1 MGTGKYRITK
11 IARDWDENKKRII
24 LKRIVSDG
32 EVKYVNENDN
42 VDIDIT
48 ETYYRIL
55 SNNKAKFL
63 GSMEQFIFKVNKMKR
78 NIKNNCVIIKDY
90 TEEEYEKFEEKCY
103 KIFKKSI
110 IVKEQGK
117 DVEKEKICRNFYK
130 DEREIMKKRLKE
142 AKNFNNIIFK
152 ICSEIFKLEYI
163 NYTDEKL
170 YKIFQNEIKVKDVK
184 NLKEAFKQQE
194 KGLETDKLLAIS
206 FNKKRN
212 NILLEFIQQIT
223 KQEFKNQKELENW
236 FSHSGEKYCK
246 EIFKIYSNISQ
257 KEKYSKL
264 LGHRN
269 KSIASISE
277 KKETLQRR
285 LKLGNYSNY
294 NLRKYYQKD
303 YKEEAIKELKDKN
316 KEELEREIEELIK
329 KNYKIDK
336 LCDEISNLEF
346 SFVESKKEN
355 KDKMSE
361 IIVKIKEHYKK
372 NVNVEEELKNKEKY
386 ILSLIHNYVKGR
398 YRKCLELQQKEN
410 VDFENLEKRIK
421 EIFDSNEVTKKLKKS
436 IINKVNSYKIFEMKF
451 QNPNIESSDDLEI
464 LKAEETFLNKLST
477 AVSKVGYT
485 LNILLDTRTTSKKMN
500 KKKIKNPDILAGY
513 NVTIELLPYCS
524 FEILYS
530 VYPEIKKDIEL
541 LKGMVLFIQE
551 FRQKILH
558 PSQLLGSNVKKSIS
572 IKEKDTIVKIHED
585 NKDNEKWEMYNKEK
599 IRSYFEDILEK
610 IPDYFIEKYESNNV
624 FNIYRDFGVKIMEVV
639 KNFNFKENNT
649 IDYLFPKFHKIY
661 KRMCKSEN
669 IDDRQNG
676 ARKYL
681 LQTIYYYY
689 FQYKIENDKND
700 MFKYLN
706 LYRNKIKAKKISYSY
721 IIDNKDVNNKNIEIL
736 YRNIQ
741 REGMLNNRL
750 SQMNKEWIEFIVVQ
764 FSEFLTNKKLN
775 WILDNL
781 SEYKKKEK
789 LDANDKNRLLKIL
802 KQKMNK
808 KITYSNDSYAFIS
821 LAQFLDLKEI
831 SNLIHDIKKFVQFRE
846 KNISKYKTEK
856 NKLYIEELRKISYIL
871 KVMLEHKER
880 VIQKHYLESY
890 NEDISIMYG
899 KDIEK
904 KDIKDIEIKIKN
916 KNKEV
921 INQPLYKSGN
931 DENSSWIVLYGIE
944 QAKRNGTFKFFEGF
958 FNSNEDIKLCKEN
971 IKKYEELYNE
981 KEENQKKV
989 DEYISSERNSYIE
1002 KVNNNINIEKTNN
1015 NKQLFY
1021 YYKNMI
1027 YGDGLKKGYDFI
1039 NDIYSH
1045 YLSWAYRIERDCK
1058 IYKIKEYENKKNFN
1072 EYKFKEYK
1080 SIKNFRNEIAH
1091 FNYFQKTNKSLL
1103 ELLNNFYDIF
1113 DYNLKYQRDV
1123 QKVINNIFEKYQVI
1137 REDGGPVI
1145 FYCKIEKKLKLSE
1158 NIIPKKHS
1166 KYPEIKLIHE
1176 KYVEFFKKLFEY
1188 KK

>member
-1 MGTGKYRITK
+1 M
-11 IARDWDENKKRII
+11 D
-24 LKRIVSDG
+24 
-32 EVKYVNENDN
+32 
-42 VDIDIT
+42 
-48 ETYYRIL
+48 
-55 SNNKAKFL
+55 
-63 GSMEQFIFKVNKMKR
+63 R
-78 NIKNNCVIIKDY
+78 NIKNDYVIIKDY
-90 TEEEYEKFEEKCY
+90 NDEEFEKFDK
-103 KIFKKSI
+103 KIFFSRKIK
-110 IVKEQGK
+110 VNNE
-117 DVEKEKICRNFYK
+117 DREKICRNFYE
-130 DEREIMKKRLKE
+130 DEREIMKKRLEE
-142 AKNFNNIIFK
+142 AKNFNNIIFN
-152 ICSEIFKLEYI
+152 ICNKIFKLEYLDC
-163 NYTDEKL
+163 TDEKV

-212 NILLEFIQQIT
+212 NILLEFIQQIV
-223 KQEFKNQKELENW
+223 KQKFEKEKELENW
-236 FSHSGEKYCK
+236 FSHEGEKYCK
-246 EIFKIYSNISQ
+246 EIFKIYSNMSQ

-264 LGHRN
+264 LGHN
-269 KSIASISE
+269 DKSTASYSE
-277 KKETLQRR
+277 KRETLQRR
-285 LKLGNYSNY
+285 LKLGDYSKY
-294 NLRKYYQKD
+294 DLKKYYQKD
-303 YKEEAIKELKDKN
+303 YKEEAIIELKDKN

-346 SFVESKKEN
+346 SFVESRKEN
-355 KDKMSE
+355 KYKMSE

-386 ILSLIHNYVKGR
+386 ILSIIHNYVKGR

-410 VDFENLEKRIK
+410 VDFENLGKRIK
-421 EIFDSNEVTKKLKKS
+421 EIFDSNQVTKKLKKS
-436 IINKVNSYKIFEMKF
+436 ILNKVNNYKIFETKF
-451 QNPNIESSDDLEI
+451 QNPNIESSNDLEI

-485 LNILLDTRTTSKKMN
+485 LNTLLEVSPEK
-500 KKKIKNPDILAGY
+500 DILENY
-513 NVTIELLPYCS
+513 NMVVELCNNNS
-524 FEILYS
+524 TTEIYK
-530 VYPEIKKDIEL
+530 VYPELEKNEKL
-541 LKGMVLFIQE
+541 LQGMIHFIQGL
-551 FRQKILH
+551 RQQSLH
-558 PSQLLGSNVKKSIS
+558 PKIS
-572 IKEKDTIVKIHED
+572 WNFETKNLKPEKLERLKEKKNIKMRDCVVHED
-585 NKDNEKWEMYNKEK
+585 NLDKKEK
-599 IRSYFEDILEK
+599 SEVEIKRYFEKIEEK
-610 IPDYFIEKYESNNV
+610 LPDYFIEKYESNNV
-624 FNIYRDFGVKIMEVV
+624 FNIYRNFVDKIMEAI

-661 KRMCKSEN
+661 KRMYKSEN

-700 MFKYLN
+700 IFKYLN
-706 LYRNKIKAKKISYSY
+706 LYKNKIKAKKISYSY
-721 IIDNKDVNNKNIEIL
+721 IIDNKNVNNKNIEIL
-736 YRNIQ
+736 YKNIQ
-741 REGMLNNRL
+741 REGILNNRL
-750 SQMNKEWIEFIVVQ
+750 SQMNNEWIEFIVVQ

-775 WILDNL
+775 WILDDL

-789 LDANDKNRLLKIL
+789 LDNSDKDKLREMLKL
-802 KQKMNK
+802 KMNK
-808 KITYSNDSYAFIS
+808 KLIYSNDSYVFIS

-831 SNLIHDIKKFVQFRE
+831 SNLIHDIKKFIQFRE
-846 KNISKYKTEK
+846 KNVSKYKPEK
-856 NKLYIEELRKISYIL
+856 NKLYIEELKKILYIL

-890 NEDISIMYG
+890 DENISIMYG

-916 KNKEV
+916 KNQEV

-931 DENSSWIVLYGIE
+931 DEKSSWIVLYGIE

-958 FNSNEDIKLCKEN
+958 FNLNDDIKLCKKD
-971 IKKYEELYNE
+971 IKRYEKLYNE
-981 KEENQKKV
+981 KEDSQKVV
-989 DEYISSERNSYIE
+989 DDYISLNEHSSIPTKELIKKNC
-1002 KVNNNINIEKTNN
+1002 K
-1015 NKQLFY
+1015 KQLFY

-1058 IYKIKEYENKKNFN
+1058 IYKIKKYENKKNSN

-1080 SIKNFRNEIAH
+1080 SIQNFRNKIAH
-1091 FNYFQKTNKSLL
+1091 FNYFQKTDKSLL
-1103 ELLNNFYDIF
+1103 DLLNDFYSIF

-1123 QKVINNIFEKYQVI
+1123 QKVINNIFEKYQVV
-1137 REDGGPVI
+1137 REDEGPVI
-1145 FYCKIEKKLKLSE
+1145 FYCKVDKKLKLSE
-1158 NIIPKKHS
+1158 NLVPKKHS
-1166 KYPEIKLIHE
+1166 KYQEIKLIHE
-1176 KYVEFFKKLFEY
+1176 KYVVFFKKLFEY

>member
-1 MGTGKYRITK
+1 MGAGKYRITK
-11 IARDWDENKKRII
+11 IPRNWKENEKKVI
-24 LKRIVSDG
+24 LKRVVNNG
-32 EVKYVNENDN
+32 EVKYINENDN
-42 VDIDIT
+42 VDVDIT
-48 ETYYRIL
+48 ETYYGIL

-63 GSMEQFIFKVNKMKR
+63 GSNEQFIFKVNKMKR
-78 NIKNNCVIIKDY
+78 NIENGCVIIKNY
-90 TEEEYEKFEEKCY
+90 TEEEYEKFDK
-103 KIFKKSI
+103 KIFSKRRIKVTNKNI
-110 IVKEQGK
+110 
-117 DVEKEKICRNFYK
+117 EKICRNFYE
-130 DEREIMKKRLKE
+130 DEEEIMKKRFEE

-152 ICSEIFKLEYI
+152 ICSEIFELEYI

-170 YKIFQNEIKVKDVK
+170 YKIFQNKIKVKDVK

-212 NILLEFIQQIT
+212 NALLEFIQQIV
-223 KQEFKNQKELENW
+223 KQKFENEKELENW

-246 EIFKIYSNISQ
+246 EIFKIYSNMSQ

-269 KSIASISE
+269 KSFASISE

-303 YKEEAIKELKDKN
+303 YKEEAIKELKDKS
-316 KEELEREIEELIK
+316 KEKLEKEIEEIIK
-329 KNYKIDK
+329 ENYKIDK
-336 LCDEISNLEF
+336 LCEEISNLEF
-346 SFVESKKEN
+346 SFAESKKEN

-361 IIVKIKEHYKK
+361 IIVKIKEHYKN
-372 NVNVEEELKNKEKY
+372 NVNVEEELENKEKY
-386 ILSLIHNYVKGR
+386 ILSMIHNYIKGR

-421 EIFDSNEVTKKLKKS
+421 EIFDSNEVTKKLKKL
-436 IINKVNSYKIFEMKF
+436 ILNKVNNYKIFETKF

-485 LNILLDTRTTSKKMN
+485 LNTLLEVSPEKDILEKYEEVEKLCTSN
-500 KKKIKNPDILAGY
+500 SIKNLCTVY
-513 NVTIELLPYCS
+513 S
-524 FEILYS
+524 EINNN
-530 VYPEIKKDIEL
+530 EKL
-541 LKGMVLFIQE
+541 LKGMIYFIQGL
-551 FRQKILH
+551 RQQVLQPKILWEK
-558 PSQLLGSNVKKSIS
+558 NVHKAEKV
-572 IKEKDTIVKIHED
+572 KE
-585 NKDNEKWEMYNKEK
+585 KEK
-599 IRSYFEDILEK
+599 IVIRFQNEGKAYNKKRIEEYFENILEK

-624 FNIYRDFGVKIMEVV
+624 FNIYR
-639 KNFNFKENNT
+639 NFIDEIFEIIDKFDFKESNS
-649 IDYLFPKFHKIY
+649 ISYLFPKFHKIY
-661 KRMCKSEN
+661 KRICKSEN
-669 IDDRQNG
+669 INDRQNG

-689 FQYKIENDKND
+689 FQYEIENNKND
-700 MFKYLN
+700 IFKYLN
-706 LYRNKIKAKKISYSY
+706 LYKSKIKAKKISYSH

-750 SQMNKEWIEFIVVQ
+750 LQMNNEWIEFIMIQ
-764 FSEFLTNKKLN
+764 FIEFISTKKLN
-775 WILDNL
+775 WILDDL
-781 SEYKKKEK
+781 SEYRKKEK
-789 LDANDKNRLLKIL
+789 LDEKNKNKLLENL

-808 KITYSNDSYAFIS
+808 NITYSNDSYVFIS

-846 KNISKYKTEK
+846 KNISKYKPEK
-856 NKLYIEELRKISYIL
+856 NKVYIEELRKISYIL

-890 NEDISIMYG
+890 DEGISIMYG

-904 KDIKDIEIKIKN
+904 KGIKDIKIKIKN
-916 KNKEV
+916 ENQEV

-944 QAKRNGTFKFFEGF
+944 QAKRNGTFKFFKEF
-958 FNSNEDIKLCKEN
+958 FNTNEDIKLCKED
-971 IKKYEELYNE
+971 IQKYEHLYNE
-981 KEENQKKV
+981 KEENQRKV
-989 DEYISSERNSYIE
+989 DEYISSEE
-1002 KVNNNINIEKTNN
+1002 NNNIEEIKEINN
-1015 NKQLFY
+1015 NKKQLFY

-1027 YGDGLKKGYDFI
+1027 NGDGLKKGYDFI

-1045 YLSWAYRIERDCK
+1045 CLSWAYRIERDCS
-1058 IYKIKEYENKKNFN
+1058 IYKVEAYNGK
-1072 EYKFKEYK
+1072 
-1080 SIKNFRNEIAH
+1080 IKNFRNEIAH
-1091 FNYFQKTNKSLL
+1091 FNYFQKTDKSLL
-1103 ELLNNFYDIF
+1103 DLLNDFYNIF

-1123 QKVINNIFEKYQVI
+1123 QKVINNIFEKYQVV

-1145 FYCKIEKKLKLSE
+1145 FYCKVDKKLKLSE
-1158 NIIPKKHS
+1158 NLVPKKHS
-1166 KYPEIKLIHE
+1166 KYPEIELVHK
-1176 KYVEFFKKLFEY
+1176 KYVIFFKKLFEH

>member
-1 MGTGKYRITK
+1 MGSGKYRITK
-11 IARDWDENKKRII
+11 IPRNWGKNENREKII
-24 LKRIVSDG
+24 LKRIVG
-32 EVKYVNENDN
+32 NEKIKYVNENNNKD
-42 VDIDIT
+42 VDITD
-48 ETYYRIL
+48 TYYSIL
-55 SNNKAKFL
+55 LKNNSKFL
-63 GSMEQFIFKVNKMKR
+63 GSEEQFLFKVNKMDR
-78 NIKNNCVIIKDY
+78 NIKNDYVIIKDY
-90 TEEEYEKFEEKCY
+90 TEEEFEKFDK
-103 KIFKKSI
+103 KIFFSRKIK
-110 IVKEQGK
+110 VNNK
-117 DVEKEKICRNFYK
+117 DREKICRNFYEN
-130 DEREIMKKRLKE
+130 EREIMKKRLEE
-142 AKNFNNIIFK
+142 AKNFNNIIFN
-152 ICSEIFKLEYI
+152 ICNKIFKLEYLD
-163 NYTDEKL
+163 YTDEKV

-212 NILLEFIQQIT
+212 NILLEFIQQIA
-223 KQEFKNQKELENW
+223 KQEFENQKELENW
-236 FSHSGEKYCK
+236 FFYGGEKYCK
-246 EIFKIYSNISQ
+246 EIFKIYSNMSQ
-257 KEKYSKL
+257 KEKYFKL

-269 KSIASISE
+269 QGIASIYNE

-285 LKLGNYSNY
+285 LKLGDYSKY
-294 NLRKYYQKD
+294 DLKRYYQKD

-372 NVNVEEELKNKEKY
+372 NVNVEEEIKNKEKY

-410 VDFENLEKRIK
+410 VDFENLGKRIK

-436 IINKVNSYKIFEMKF
+436 IINKINSYKIFEMKF

-477 AVSKVGYT
+477 AVSKVGYI
-485 LNILLDTRTTSKKMN
+485 LNILLEIHFRN
-500 KKKIKNPDILAGY
+500 DILQDY
-513 NVTIELLPYCS
+513 NQVEKLWKSDS
-524 FEILYS
+524 FQKICAI
-530 VYPEIKKDIEL
+530 YPEINNDEKL
-541 LKGMVLFIQE
+541 LKGMIYFIQGL
-551 FRQKILH
+551 RQQVLHPKILWEK
-558 PSQLLGSNVKKSIS
+558 QNIYNAEN
-572 IKEKDTIVKIHED
+572 IKEKEKIVSVKLQ
-585 NKDNEKWEMYNKEK
+585 NEGEAYNKK
-599 IRSYFEDILEK
+599 GIQNYFENVLKK

-624 FNIYRDFGVKIMEVV
+624 FNIYRNSVDKIMEVV

-689 FQYKIENDKND
+689 FQYEIENDKNN
-700 MFKYLN
+700 MSKYLN
-706 LYRNKIKAKKISYSY
+706 LYRNKIKVKKISYSY
-721 IIDNKDVNNKNIEIL
+721 ITDNKAVNNKNIEIL

-750 SQMNKEWIEFIVVQ
+750 LQMNNEWIEFIVVQ

-775 WILDNL
+775 WILDDL

-789 LDANDKNRLLKIL
+789 LDENDKNELLKIF

-808 KITYSNDSYAFIS
+808 NITYSNDSYVFIS

-846 KNISKYKTEK
+846 KNILKYNPEK
-856 NKLYIEELRKISYIL
+856 NKIYIEELRKILYIL

-890 NEDISIMYG
+890 DEDISIMYG

-916 KNKEV
+916 KNQEV

-931 DENSSWIVLYGIE
+931 DENSSWIILYGIE

-958 FNSNEDIKLCKEN
+958 FNLNEDIKLCKEN
-971 IKKYEELYNE
+971 IEKYEKLYNE

-989 DEYISSERNSYIE
+989 DEYISKLNNDIE
-1002 KVNNNINIEKTNN
+1002 KINNDINIEKTND

-1080 SIKNFRNEIAH
+1080 SIKYFRNEIAH

-1145 FYCKIEKKLKLSE
+1145 FYCKIDKKLKLSE
-1158 NIIPKKHS
+1158 NIIPKKHLKCS
-1166 KYPEIKLIHE
+1166 KIKLIHE
-1176 KYVEFFKKLFEY
+1176 KYVEFFRKLFEY

>member
-1 MGTGKYRITK
+1 MGSGKYRITK
-11 IARDWDENKKRII
+11 IARNWDKNKERIT

-32 EVKYVNENDN
+32 QVKYVNENDN
-42 VDIDIT
+42 VDMDIT
-48 ETYYRIL
+48 ETYYKIL
-55 SNNKAKFL
+55 SNNEAKFL

-90 TEEEYEKFEEKCY
+90 TEEEYDKFEEKNY
-103 KIFKKSI
+103 KIFKKLI
-110 IVKEQGK
+110 IAEEQGK
-117 DVEKEKICRNFYK
+117 NVKKKKICRNFYE
-130 DEREIMKKRLKE
+130 DEREIMEKRLEE
-142 AKNFNNIIFK
+142 AKNFNNIIFN
-152 ICSEIFKLEYI
+152 ICNKIFKLEYLD
-163 NYTDEKL
+163 YTDEKV
-170 YKIFQNEIKVKDVK
+170 YKIFHEEIKFEDIK

-212 NILLEFIQQIT
+212 NILLEFIQQIV
-223 KQEFKNQKELENW
+223 KQKFKNEKELENW
-236 FSHSGEKYCK
+236 FSHEGEKYCK
-246 EIFKIYSNISQ
+246 EIFKIYSNMSQ

-269 KSIASISE
+269 QGIASIYDE

-285 LKLGNYSNY
+285 LKLGNYSDY
-294 NLRKYYQKD
+294 DLRKYYQKD

-410 VDFENLEKRIK
+410 VDFENLGKRIK
-421 EIFDSNEVTKKLKKS
+421 DIFDSNEVTKKLKKS

-485 LNILLDTRTTSKKMN
+485 LNILLGVSLEK
-500 KKKIKNPDILAGY
+500 DILENY
-513 NVTIELLPYCS
+513 NMVGELCNNNS
-524 FEILYS
+524 TTEIYK
-530 VYPEIKKDIEL
+530 VYPELEKNEKL
-541 LKGMVLFIQE
+541 LQGMIHFIQGL
-551 FRQKILH
+551 RQQSLHPKILWNFETKN
-558 PSQLLGSNVKKSIS
+558 LKSEKLERL
-572 IKEKDTIVKIHED
+572 KEKKNIKMRDCVVHED
-585 NKDNEKWEMYNKEK
+585 NLDKKEK
-599 IRSYFEDILEK
+599 NEVEIKKYFEKIEEK
-610 IPDYFIEKYESNNV
+610 LPDYFIEKYESNNV
-624 FNIYRDFGVKIMEVV
+624 FNIYRNFVDKIMEVV

-661 KRMCKSEN
+661 KKMSKLENIMCKSEN

-689 FQYKIENDKND
+689 FQYEIE
-700 MFKYLN
+700 
-706 LYRNKIKAKKISYSY
+706 
-721 IIDNKDVNNKNIEIL
+721 NNKNNIFKY

-750 SQMNKEWIEFIVVQ
+750 SQMNNEWIEFIVVQ

-775 WILDNL
+775 WILDDL

-789 LDANDKNRLLKIL
+789 LDNSDKDKLREMLKL
-802 KQKMNK
+802 KMNK
-808 KITYSNDSYAFIS
+808 KLIYSNDSYVFIS

-831 SNLIHDIKKFVQFRE
+831 SNLIHDIKKFIQFRE
-846 KNISKYKTEK
+846 KNVSKYKPEK
-856 NKLYIEELRKISYIL
+856 NKLYIEELKKILYIL

-890 NEDISIMYG
+890 DENISIMYG

-916 KNKEV
+916 KNWEV

-931 DENSSWIVLYGIE
+931 DEKSSWIVLYGIE

-958 FNSNEDIKLCKEN
+958 FNLNDDIKLCKEN
-971 IKKYEELYNE
+971 IEKYEKLYNE
-981 KEENQKKV
+981 REENQRKV
-989 DEYISSERNSYIE
+989 DEYISSEE
-1002 KVNNNINIEKTNN
+1002 NNNIDEIKEINN

-1058 IYKIKEYENKKNFN
+1058 IYKIKKYENKKNSN

-1080 SIKNFRNEIAH
+1080 SIQNFRNKIAH
-1091 FNYFQKTNKSLL
+1091 FNYFQKTDKSLL
-1103 ELLNNFYDIF
+1103 DLLNDFYSIF

-1123 QKVINNIFEKYQVI
+1123 QKVINNIFEKYQVV

-1145 FYCKIEKKLKLSE
+1145 FYCKVDKKLKLSE
-1158 NIIPKKHS
+1158 NLVPKKHS
-1166 KYPEIKLIHE
+1166 KYQEIKLIHE
-1176 KYVEFFKKLFEY
+1176 RYVVFFKKLFEY

>member
-1 MGTGKYRITK
+1 MGSGKYRITK
-11 IARDWDENKKRII
+11 IARKWDKNENWEKII
-24 LKRIVSDG
+24 LKRIVDSKKI
-32 EVKYVNENDN
+32 KYVNENNNKD
-42 VDIDIT
+42 VDITD
-48 ETYYRIL
+48 TYYSIL
-55 SNNKAKFL
+55 SKNNSKFL
-63 GSMEQFIFKVNKMKR
+63 GSEEQFIFKVNKMKR
-78 NIKNNCVIIKDY
+78 NIKNDCVIIKDY
-90 TEEEYEKFEEKCY
+90 TEEEFEKFDK
-103 KIFKKSI
+103 KIFFSRKIK
-110 IVKEQGK
+110 VNNE
-117 DVEKEKICRNFYK
+117 DREKICRNFYK
-130 DEREIMKKRLKE
+130 DEREIMKKRLEE
-142 AKNFNNIIFK
+142 AKNFNNIIFN
-152 ICSEIFKLEYI
+152 ICNKIFKLEYLD
-163 NYTDEKL
+163 YTDEKV

-212 NILLEFIQQIT
+212 NILLEFIQQIA
-223 KQEFKNQKELENW
+223 KQEFENQKELENW
-236 FSHSGEKYCK
+236 FFYGGEKYCK
-246 EIFKIYSNISQ
+246 EIFKIYSNMSQ

-264 LGHRN
+264 LGHN
-269 KSIASISE
+269 DESIASDSE
-277 KKETLQRR
+277 KIETLQRR
-285 LKLGNYSNY
+285 LKLGDYSKY
-294 NLRKYYQKD
+294 DLKKYYQKD
-303 YKEEAIKELKDKN
+303 YKEEAIKELEDKS
-316 KEELEREIEELIK
+316 KEELEKEVEEIIK

-346 SFVESKKEN
+346 SFVDSKKEN

-361 IIVKIKEHYKK
+361 IIVKIKEHYKN
-372 NVNVEEELKNKEKY
+372 NVNVEEELENKEKY
-386 ILSLIHNYVKGR
+386 ILSMIHNYIKGR

-410 VDFENLEKRIK
+410 VDFENLGKRIK
-421 EIFDSNEVTKKLKKS
+421 EIFDSNKVTEKLKKS
-436 IINKVNSYKIFEMKF
+436 ILNKVNNYKIFETKF

-477 AVSKVGYT
+477 AVSKVGYI
-485 LNILLDTRTTSKKMN
+485 LNILLEIHFRN
-500 KKKIKNPDILAGY
+500 DILQDY
-513 NVTIELLPYCS
+513 NQVEKLWKSDS
-524 FEILYS
+524 FQKICAI
-530 VYPEIKKDIEL
+530 YPEINNDEKL
-541 LKGMVLFIQE
+541 LKGMIYFIQGL
-551 FRQKILH
+551 RQQVLHPKILWEK
-558 PSQLLGSNVKKSIS
+558 QNIYNAEN
-572 IKEKDTIVKIHED
+572 IKEKEKIVSVRLQ
-585 NKDNEKWEMYNKEK
+585 NEGEAYNKK
-599 IRSYFEDILEK
+599 GIQNYFENVLKK

-624 FNIYRDFGVKIMEVV
+624 FNIYRNFVDKIMEVV

-661 KRMCKSEN
+661 KRMCKLEN

-681 LQTIYYYY
+681 LQIIYYYY
-689 FQYKIENDKND
+689 FQYEIENDKNNIS
-700 MFKYLN
+700 KYLN
-706 LYRNKIKAKKISYSY
+706 LYRNKIKVKKISYSY
-721 IIDNKDVNNKNIEIL
+721 ITDNKAVNNKNIEIL

-741 REGMLNNRL
+741 REGMLNNKL

-781 SEYKKKEK
+781 SGYKKKEK
-789 LDANDKNRLLKIL
+789 LDENDKNRLLKIL

-808 KITYSNDSYAFIS
+808 KIIYSNDSYAFIS

-831 SNLIHDIKKFVQFRE
+831 SNLIHDIKKFIQFRE
-846 KNISKYKTEK
+846 KNVSKYKPEK
-856 NKLYIEELRKISYIL
+856 NKLYIKELRKVLYIL
-871 KVMLEHKER
+871 KVMLKHKER

-890 NEDISIMYG
+890 DENISIIYG
-899 KDIEK
+899 KDIER
-904 KDIKDIEIKIKN
+904 KDIKDIKIKIKN
-916 KNKEV
+916 ENQEV

-958 FNSNEDIKLCKEN
+958 FNLNDDIKLCKEN
-971 IKKYEELYNE
+971 IEKYEELYNE
-981 KEENQKKV
+981 KEENQRKV
-989 DEYISSERNSYIE
+989 DEYISSEE
-1002 KVNNNINIEKTNN
+1002 NNNIDEIKEINN

-1045 YLSWAYRIERDCK
+1045 YLSWAYRVERDCK

-1103 ELLNNFYDIF
+1103 ELLNDFYDIF

-1123 QKVINNIFEKYQVI
+1123 QNVINNIFEKYQIV
-1137 REDGGPVI
+1137 RKDGGPVV
-1145 FYCKIEKKLKLSE
+1145 FYCKTDKKLKLSE
-1158 NIIPKKHS
+1158 NLVPKKHS

-1176 KYVEFFKKLFEY
+1176 KYVMFFRKLFEY

>member
-1 MGTGKYRITK
+1 MGSGKYRITK
-11 IARDWDENKKRII
+11 IARKWDKNENWEKII
-24 LKRIVSDG
+24 LKRIVDNKKI
-32 EVKYVNENDN
+32 KYVNENNNKD
-42 VDIDIT
+42 VDITD
-48 ETYYRIL
+48 TYYSIL
-55 SNNKAKFL
+55 SKNNSKFL
-63 GSMEQFIFKVNKMKR
+63 GSEEQFIFKVNKMKR
-78 NIKNNCVIIKDY
+78 NIKNDCVIIKDY
-90 TEEEYEKFEEKCY
+90 TEEEFEKFDK
-103 KIFKKSI
+103 KIFFSRKIK
-110 IVKEQGK
+110 VNNE
-117 DVEKEKICRNFYK
+117 DREKICRNFYE
-130 DEREIMKKRLKE
+130 DEREIMKKRLEE

-152 ICSEIFKLEYI
+152 ICNEIFNLEYI
-163 NYTDEKL
+163 NYTDEKI
-170 YKIFQNEIKVKDVK
+170 YKIFQEKIGFEDIK
-184 NLKEAFKQQE
+184 NLKEVFKQQK

-206 FNKKRN
+206 FNKNRN
-212 NILLEFIQQIT
+212 NVLLEFIQQIV
-223 KQEFKNQKELENW
+223 KQEFENKEELKNW
-236 FSHSGEKYCK
+236 FSHEGEKYCK
-246 EIFKIYSNISQ
+246 EIFKIYSNMSQ

-264 LGHRN
+264 LGHN
-269 KSIASISE
+269 DKSTASYSE
-277 KKETLQRR
+277 KRETLQRR
-285 LKLGNYSNY
+285 LKLGDYSKY
-294 NLRKYYQKD
+294 DLKKYYQKD
-303 YKEEAIKELKDKN
+303 YKEKAIKELKDKN
-316 KEELEREIEELIK
+316 KEEFEREIEEIIK

-355 KDKMSE
+355 KDRMSE

-398 YRKCLELQQKEN
+398 YGKCLELQQKEN
-410 VDFENLEKRIK
+410 VDFENLGKRIK
-421 EIFDSNEVTKKLKKS
+421 EIFDSNEVTEKLKKS
-436 IINKVNSYKIFEMKF
+436 IINKVNNYKIFETKF

-524 FEILYS
+524 FEILYN

-585 NKDNEKWEMYNKEK
+585 NKDNEKREMYNKEK

-610 IPDYFIEKYESNNV
+610 IPDYFIEKYESDNV

-661 KRMCKSEN
+661 KRMCKLEN

-689 FQYKIENDKND
+689 FQYEIENDKNNIS
-700 MFKYLN
+700 KYLN
-706 LYRNKIKAKKISYSY
+706 LYRNKIKVKKISYSY
-721 IIDNKDVNNKNIEIL
+721 ITDNKAVNNKNIEIL

-741 REGMLNNRL
+741 REGMLNNKL

-789 LDANDKNRLLKIL
+789 LDENDKNRLLKIL

-808 KITYSNDSYAFIS
+808 KIIYSNDSYAFIS

-831 SNLIHDIKKFVQFRE
+831 SNLIHDIKKFIQFRE
-846 KNISKYKTEK
+846 KNVSKYKPEK
-856 NKLYIEELRKISYIL
+856 NKLYIKELRKVLYIL

-890 NEDISIMYG
+890 DENISIIYG
-899 KDIEK
+899 KDIER
-904 KDIKDIEIKIKN
+904 KDIKDIKIKIKN
-916 KNKEV
+916 ENQEV

-958 FNSNEDIKLCKEN
+958 FNLNDDIKLCKEN
-971 IKKYEELYNE
+971 IEKYEELYNE
-981 KEENQKKV
+981 KEENQRKV
-989 DEYISSERNSYIE
+989 DEYISSEE
-1002 KVNNNINIEKTNN
+1002 NNNIDEIKEINN

-1045 YLSWAYRIERDCK
+1045 YLSWAYRVERDCK

-1103 ELLNNFYDIF
+1103 ELLNDFYDIF

-1123 QKVINNIFEKYQVI
+1123 QNVINNIFEKYQIV
-1137 REDGGPVI
+1137 RKDGGPVV
-1145 FYCKIEKKLKLSE
+1145 FYCKTDKKLKLSE
-1158 NIIPKKHS
+1158 NIIPKKHL

>member
-11 IARDWDENKKRII
+11 IGRNWRENEKTVI
-24 LKRIVSDG
+24 LKRVVSNG
-32 EVKYVNENDN
+32 KVKYINENDN
-42 VDIDIT
+42 VDVNIT

-55 SNNKAKFL
+55 SNNKARFL
-63 GSMEQFIFKVNKMKR
+63 GSKEQFIFKVNKMER
-78 NIKNNCVIIKDY
+78 NIENDCVIIKNY
-90 TEEEYEKFEEKCY
+90 TEEEYEKFDK
-103 KIFKKSI
+103 KIFLKKTI
-110 IVKEQGK
+110 KVNNKNI
-117 DVEKEKICRNFYK
+117 EKIYRDFYE
-130 DEREIMKKRLKE
+130 DEKQIMKKRLEE
-142 AKNFNNIIFK
+142 AKNFNNIIFN
-152 ICSEIFKLEYI
+152 ICNKIFKLEYLD
-163 NYTDEKL
+163 YTDEKV
-170 YKIFQNEIKVKDVK
+170 YKIFRKEIKFEDIK

-194 KGLETDKLLAIS
+194 NGLETDKLLVIS

-212 NILLEFIQQIT
+212 NILLEFIQQIV
-223 KQEFKNQKELENW
+223 KQKFEKEKELENW
-236 FSHSGEKYCK
+236 FSHEGEKYCK
-246 EIFKIYSNISQ
+246 EIFKIYSNMSQ

-269 KSIASISE
+269 KSITSISE

-285 LKLGNYSNY
+285 LKLGNYSDY
-294 NLRKYYQKD
+294 DLRKYYQKD

-355 KDKMSE
+355 KDKMFE

-410 VDFENLEKRIK
+410 VDFENLGKRIK

-485 LNILLDTRTTSKKMN
+485 LNTLLEVNPEKDILEKYEEVEKLCTNNS
-500 KKKIKNPDILAGY
+500 IKNLCTVY
-513 NVTIELLPYCS
+513 S
-524 FEILYS
+524 EINNN
-530 VYPEIKKDIEL
+530 EKL
-541 LKGMVLFIQE
+541 LKGMIYFIQGL
-551 FRQKILH
+551 RQQVLHPKILWEK
-558 PSQLLGSNVKKSIS
+558 NVHKAEKV
-572 IKEKDTIVKIHED
+572 KE
-585 NKDNEKWEMYNKEK
+585 KEK
-599 IRSYFEDILEK
+599 IVIRFQNEGKAYNKKRIEEYFENILEK
-610 IPDYFIEKYESNNV
+610 IPNYFIEKYESNNV
-624 FNIYRDFGVKIMEVV
+624 FNIYR
-639 KNFNFKENNT
+639 NFIDEIFEIIDKFDFKESNS
-649 IDYLFPKFHKIY
+649 ISYLFPKFHKIY
-661 KRMCKSEN
+661 KRICKSEN
-669 IDDRQNG
+669 INDRQNG

-689 FQYKIENDKND
+689 FQYEIENNKND
-700 MFKYLN
+700 IFKYLN
-706 LYRNKIKAKKISYSY
+706 LYKSKIKAKKISYSH

-750 SQMNKEWIEFIVVQ
+750 LQMNNEWIEFIMIQ
-764 FSEFLTNKKLN
+764 FIEFISTKKLN
-775 WILDNL
+775 WILDDL
-781 SEYKKKEK
+781 SEYRKKEK
-789 LDANDKNRLLKIL
+789 LDENDKNELLKIF

-808 KITYSNDSYAFIS
+808 NITYSNDSYAFIS
-821 LAQFLDLKEI
+821 LTQFLDLKEI
-831 SNLIHDIKKFVQFRE
+831 SNLIHDIKKFIQFRE
-846 KNISKYKTEK
+846 KNILKYNPEK
-856 NKLYIEELRKISYIL
+856 NKIYIEELRKILYIL

-890 NEDISIMYG
+890 DENISIMYG

-916 KNKEV
+916 ENQEV

-931 DENSSWIVLYGIE
+931 DENSSWIALYGIE

-958 FNSNEDIKLCKEN
+958 FNLNDDIKLCKED
-971 IKKYEELYNE
+971 IEKYEKLYNE

-989 DEYISSERNSYIE
+989 DEYISYKRNNDIE
-1002 KVNNNINIEKTNN
+1002 KINNDINIEKINN

-1045 YLSWAYRIERDCK
+1045 YLSWAYRIERDYS
-1058 IYKIKEYENKKNFN
+1058 IYKVEAYNGK
-1072 EYKFKEYK
+1072 
-1080 SIKNFRNEIAH
+1080 IKNFRNEIAH
-1091 FNYFQKTNKSLL
+1091 FNYFQKTDKSLL
-1103 ELLNNFYDIF
+1103 DLLNDFYNIF

-1123 QKVINNIFEKYQVI
+1123 QKVINNIFEKYQVV

-1145 FYCKIEKKLKLSE
+1145 FYCKADKKLKLSE
-1158 NIIPKKHS
+1158 NLVPKKHS
-1166 KYPEIKLIHE
+1166 KYPEIELVHK
-1176 KYVEFFKKLFEY
+1176 KYVIFFKKLFEH

>member
-1 MGTGKYRITK
+1 MGAGKYRITK
-11 IARDWDENKKRII
+11 IPRNWKENEKKVI
-24 LKRIVSDG
+24 LKRVVNNG
-32 EVKYVNENDN
+32 EVKYINENDN
-42 VDIDIT
+42 VDVDIT
-48 ETYYRIL
+48 ETYYGIL

-63 GSMEQFIFKVNKMKR
+63 GSNEQFIFKVNKMKR
-78 NIKNNCVIIKDY
+78 NIENGCVIIKNY
-90 TEEEYEKFEEKCY
+90 TEEEYEKFDK
-103 KIFKKSI
+103 KIFSKRRIKVTNKNI
-110 IVKEQGK
+110 
-117 DVEKEKICRNFYK
+117 EKICRNFYE
-130 DEREIMKKRLKE
+130 DEEEIMKKRFEE

-152 ICSEIFKLEYI
+152 ICSEIFELEYI

-170 YKIFQNEIKVKDVK
+170 YKIFQNKIKVKDVK

-212 NILLEFIQQIT
+212 NALLEFIQQIV
-223 KQEFKNQKELENW
+223 KQKFENEKELENW

-246 EIFKIYSNISQ
+246 EIFKIYSNMSQ

-269 KSIASISE
+269 KSFASISE

-285 LKLGNYSNY
+285 LKLENYSNY

-303 YKEEAIKELKDKN
+303 YKEEAIKELKDKS
-316 KEELEREIEELIK
+316 KEKLEKEIEEIIK
-329 KNYKIDK
+329 ENYKIDK
-336 LCDEISNLEF
+336 LCEEISNLEF
-346 SFVESKKEN
+346 SFAESKKEN

-361 IIVKIKEHYKK
+361 IIVKIKEHYKN
-372 NVNVEEELKNKEKY
+372 NVNVEEELENKEKY
-386 ILSLIHNYVKGR
+386 ILSMIHNYIKGR

-421 EIFDSNEVTKKLKKS
+421 EIFDSNEVTKKLKKL
-436 IINKVNSYKIFEMKF
+436 ILNKVNNYKIFETKF

-485 LNILLDTRTTSKKMN
+485 LNTLLEVSPEKDILEKYEEVEKLCTSN
-500 KKKIKNPDILAGY
+500 SIKNLCTVY
-513 NVTIELLPYCS
+513 S
-524 FEILYS
+524 EINNN
-530 VYPEIKKDIEL
+530 EKL
-541 LKGMVLFIQE
+541 LKGMIYFIQGL
-551 FRQKILH
+551 RQQVLHPKILWEK
-558 PSQLLGSNVKKSIS
+558 NVHKAEKV
-572 IKEKDTIVKIHED
+572 KE
-585 NKDNEKWEMYNKEK
+585 KEK
-599 IRSYFEDILEK
+599 IVIRFQNEGKAYNKKRIEEYFENILEK

-624 FNIYRDFGVKIMEVV
+624 FNIYR
-639 KNFNFKENNT
+639 NFIDEIFEIIDKFDFKESNS
-649 IDYLFPKFHKIY
+649 ISYLFPKFHKIY
-661 KRMCKSEN
+661 KRICKSEN
-669 IDDRQNG
+669 INDRQNG

-689 FQYKIENDKND
+689 FQYEIENNKND
-700 MFKYLN
+700 IFKYLN
-706 LYRNKIKAKKISYSY
+706 LYKSKIKAKKISYSH

-750 SQMNKEWIEFIVVQ
+750 LQMNNEWIEFIMIQ
-764 FSEFLTNKKLN
+764 FIEFISTKKLN
-775 WILDNL
+775 WILDDL
-781 SEYKKKEK
+781 SEYRKKEK
-789 LDANDKNRLLKIL
+789 LDEKNKNKLLENL

-808 KITYSNDSYAFIS
+808 NITYSNDSYVFIS

-846 KNISKYKTEK
+846 KNISKYKPEK
-856 NKLYIEELRKISYIL
+856 NKVYIEELRKISYIL

-890 NEDISIMYG
+890 DEGISIMYG

-904 KDIKDIEIKIKN
+904 KGIKDIKIKIKN
-916 KNKEV
+916 ENQEV

-944 QAKRNGTFKFFEGF
+944 QAKRNGTFKFFKEF
-958 FNSNEDIKLCKEN
+958 FNTNEDIKLCKED
-971 IKKYEELYNE
+971 IQKYEHLYNE
-981 KEENQKKV
+981 KEENQRKV
-989 DEYISSERNSYIE
+989 DEYISSEE
-1002 KVNNNINIEKTNN
+1002 NNNIEEIKEINN
-1015 NKQLFY
+1015 NKKQLFY

-1027 YGDGLKKGYDFI
+1027 NGDGLKKGYDFI

-1045 YLSWAYRIERDCK
+1045 CLSWAYRIERDCS
-1058 IYKIKEYENKKNFN
+1058 IYKVEAYNGK
-1072 EYKFKEYK
+1072 
-1080 SIKNFRNEIAH
+1080 IKNFRNEIAH
-1091 FNYFQKTNKSLL
+1091 FNYFQKTDKSLL
-1103 ELLNNFYDIF
+1103 DLLNDFYNIF

-1123 QKVINNIFEKYQVI
+1123 QKVINNIFEKYQVV

-1145 FYCKIEKKLKLSE
+1145 FYCKVDKKLKLSE
-1158 NIIPKKHS
+1158 NLVPKKHS
-1166 KYPEIKLIHE
+1166 KYPEIELVHK
-1176 KYVEFFKKLFEY
+1176 KYVIFFKKLFEH

>member
-11 IARDWDENKKRII
+11 IARNWEKNENWEKII
-24 LKRIVSDG
+24 LKRIVSNKKI
-32 EVKYVNENDN
+32 KYINENNNKD
-42 VDIDIT
+42 VDIT

-63 GSMEQFIFKVNKMKR
+63 GSEEQFIFKVNKMER
-78 NIKNNCVIIKDY
+78 NIENDCVIIKDY

-103 KIFKKSI
+103 KILKKSI

-117 DVEKEKICRNFYK
+117 DVEKEKICRNFYE
-130 DEREIMKKRLKE
+130 DEKQIMKKRLEE
-142 AKNFNNIIFK
+142 AKNFNNIIFN
-152 ICSEIFKLEYI
+152 ICNKIFKLKYLD
-163 NYTDEKL
+163 YTNEKV
-170 YKIFQNEIKVKDVK
+170 YKIFQNEIKVKDIK

-212 NILLEFIQQIT
+212 NVLLEFIQQIT
-223 KQEFKNQKELENW
+223 KQEFKNQRELENW

-246 EIFKIYSNISQ
+246 EIFKIYSNMSQ

-285 LKLGNYSNY
+285 LKLGNYSDY

-386 ILSLIHNYVKGR
+386 ILSLVHNYVKGR

-410 VDFENLEKRIK
+410 VDFENLGKRIK
-421 EIFDSNEVTKKLKKS
+421 EIFNSNEVTKKLKKS

-485 LNILLDTRTTSKKMN
+485 LNTLLEVSSEK
-500 KKKIKNPDILAGY
+500 DILEKY
-513 NVTIELLPYCS
+513 EEVEKLCTSNSIQNLCTVYS
-524 FEILYS
+524 EINNN
-530 VYPEIKKDIEL
+530 EKL
-541 LKGMVLFIQE
+541 LKGMIYFIQGL
-551 FRQKILH
+551 RQQVLHPKILWEKNLH
-558 PSQLLGSNVKKSIS
+558 KAEKVK
-572 IKEKDTIVKIHED
+572 E
-585 NKDNEKWEMYNKEK
+585 KEK
-599 IRSYFEDILEK
+599 IVIRFQNEGKAYNKKRIEEYFKNILKK

-624 FNIYRDFGVKIMEVV
+624 FNIYRNFVDKIMEVV
-639 KNFNFKENNT
+639 ENFNFKENNT

-661 KRMCKSEN
+661 KRMCKLEN

-689 FQYKIENDKND
+689 FQYKIEN
-700 MFKYLN
+700 
-706 LYRNKIKAKKISYSY
+706 R
-721 IIDNKDVNNKNIEIL
+721 KNIEIL
-736 YRNIQ
+736 YKNIQ
-741 REGMLNNRL
+741 RKGMLINRL
-750 SQMNKEWIEFIVVQ
+750 SQINNEWIEFIVVQ

-775 WILDNL
+775 WILDDL
-781 SEYKKKEK
+781 SEYRKKEK
-789 LDANDKNRLLKIL
+789 LDEKNKNKLLENL

-808 KITYSNDSYAFIS
+808 NITYSNDSYVFIS

-831 SNLIHDIKKFVQFRE
+831 SNLIHDIKKFIQFRE
-846 KNISKYKTEK
+846 KNVSKYKPEK
-856 NKLYIEELRKISYIL
+856 NKLYIEELRKILYIL

-890 NEDISIMYG
+890 VEDISIMYG

-916 KNKEV
+916 ENQEV

-931 DENSSWIVLYGIE
+931 DENNSWITLYGIE

-971 IKKYEELYNE
+971 IEKYEKLYNE

-989 DEYISSERNSYIE
+989 DEYISSEG
-1002 KVNNNINIEKTNN
+1002 NNNIDEIKEINN

-1045 YLSWAYRIERDCK
+1045 YLSWAYRIERDYN
-1058 IYKIKEYENKKNFN
+1058 IYKVEAYNGK
-1072 EYKFKEYK
+1072 
-1080 SIKNFRNEIAH
+1080 IKNFRNKIAH
-1091 FNYFQKTNKSLL
+1091 FNYFQKTDKSLL
-1103 ELLNNFYDIF
+1103 DLLNDFYNIF

-1123 QKVINNIFEKYQVI
+1123 QNVINNIFEKYQVV

-1145 FYCKIEKKLKLSE
+1145 FYCKVDKKLKLSE
-1158 NIIPKKHS
+1158 NIISKKHS

-1176 KYVEFFKKLFEY
+1176 KYVVFFRKLFEY

>member
-1 MGTGKYRITK
+1 MGSGKYRITK
-11 IARDWDENKKRII
+11 IGRDWDENKKRII
-24 LKRIVSDG
+24 LKRVVSNG
-32 EVKYVNENDN
+32 KVKYINENDN
-42 VDIDIT
+42 VDVDIT
-48 ETYYRIL
+48 ETYYGIL

-63 GSMEQFIFKVNKMKR
+63 GSNEQFIFKVNKMKR
-78 NIKNNCVIIKDY
+78 NIKNDCVIIKDY
-90 TEEEYEKFEEKCY
+90 TEEEFEKLDK
-103 KIFKKSI
+103 KIFFSRKIK
-110 IVKEQGK
+110 VNNE
-117 DVEKEKICRNFYK
+117 DREKICRNFYE
-130 DEREIMKKRLKE
+130 DEREIMKKRFEE
-142 AKNFNNIIFK
+142 AKKFNNIIFN
-152 ICSEIFKLEYI
+152 ICNKIFKLEYLDYI
-163 NYTDEKL
+163 DEKV
-170 YKIFQNEIKVKDVK
+170 YEIFQNEIKVKDVK

-212 NILLEFIQQIT
+212 NVLLEFIQKIT

-236 FSHSGEKYCK
+236 FSQSGEKYCK
-246 EIFKIYSNISQ
+246 EIFKIYSNMSQ

-285 LKLGNYSNY
+285 LKLGDYSKY
-294 NLRKYYQKD
+294 DLKKYYQKD

-316 KEELEREIEELIK
+316 KEELEREIEKLIK
-329 KNYKIDK
+329 ENYKIDE

-346 SFVESKKEN
+346 SFVDSKKEN

-361 IIVKIKEHYKK
+361 IIVKIKEHYKN
-372 NVNVEEELKNKEKY
+372 NVNIEERLENKEKY
-386 ILSLIHNYVKGR
+386 ILSMIHNYVKGR

-410 VDFENLEKRIK
+410 VDLENLGKRIK
-421 EIFDSNEVTKKLKKS
+421 EIFDSNQVTKKLKKS
-436 IINKVNSYKIFEMKF
+436 ILNKVNNYKIFETKF

-485 LNILLDTRTTSKKMN
+485 LNTLLEVSPEK
-500 KKKIKNPDILAGY
+500 DILENY
-513 NVTIELLPYCS
+513 NMVVELCNNNS
-524 FEILYS
+524 TTEIYK
-530 VYPEIKKDIEL
+530 VYPELEKNEKL
-541 LKGMVLFIQE
+541 LQGMIHFIQGI
-551 FRQKILH
+551 RQQSLH
-558 PSQLLGSNVKKSIS
+558 PKIS
-572 IKEKDTIVKIHED
+572 WNFETKNLKPEKLERLKEKKNIKMRDCVVHED
-585 NKDNEKWEMYNKEK
+585 NLDKKEK
-599 IRSYFEDILEK
+599 SEVEIKRYFEKIEEK
-610 IPDYFIEKYESNNV
+610 LPDYFIEKYESNNV
-624 FNIYRDFGVKIMEVV
+624 FNIYRNFVDKIMEAV

-661 KRMCKSEN
+661 KRMYKSEN

-700 MFKYLN
+700 IFKYLN
-706 LYRNKIKAKKISYSY
+706 LYKNKIKAKKISYSY
-721 IIDNKDVNNKNIEIL
+721 IIDNKNVNNKNIEIL

-750 SQMNKEWIEFIVVQ
+750 SQMNNEWIEFIVVQ

-775 WILDNL
+775 WILDDL

-789 LDANDKNRLLKIL
+789 LDENNKNKLLKIL

-808 KITYSNDSYAFIS
+808 KIIYSNDSYVFIS

-846 KNISKYKTEK
+846 KNASKYKPEK
-856 NKLYIEELRKISYIL
+856 NELYIEELKKVLYIL

-890 NEDISIMYG
+890 DEDISIIYG
-899 KDIEK
+899 KEIEK
-904 KDIKDIEIKIKN
+904 KDIKDIEIEIKIKN
-916 KNKEV
+916 ENQEVNQEVIV
-921 INQPLYKSGN
+921 INQPLYKSGD
-931 DENSSWIVLYGIE
+931 DENSSWIILYGIE

-958 FNSNEDIKLCKEN
+958 FNLNDDIKLCKEN
-971 IKKYEELYNE
+971 IKKYEELYN
-981 KEENQKKV
+981 KRKENQIKV
-989 DEYISSERNSYIE
+989 DEYISSEE
-1002 KVNNNINIEKTNN
+1002 NNNIDEIKEINN

-1045 YLSWAYRIERDCK
+1045 YLSWAYRIERDYSIYKVK
-1058 IYKIKEYENKKNFN
+1058 IYNGK
-1072 EYKFKEYK
+1072 
-1080 SIKNFRNEIAH
+1080 IKNFRNEIAH

-1103 ELLNNFYDIF
+1103 ELLNDFYDIF

-1123 QKVINNIFEKYQVI
+1123 QNVINNIFEKYQIV
-1137 REDGGPVI
+1137 RKDGGPVV
-1145 FYCKIEKKLKLSE
+1145 FYCKTDKKLKLSE
-1158 NIIPKKHS
+1158 NIIPKEHS

-1176 KYVEFFKKLFEY
+1176 KYVIFFRKLFEY

>member
-11 IARDWDENKKRII
+11 IGRNWKENENKNKKKIT
-24 LKRIVSDG
+24 LKRIVRKG
-32 EVKYVNENDN
+32 KIKYIDENNDEN
-42 VDIDIT
+42 IDIT
-48 ETYYRIL
+48 DAYYKIL
-55 SNNKAKFL
+55 SSNRFPGTK
-63 GSMEQFIFKVNKMKR
+63 EQFIFKVNKMER
-78 NIKNNCVIIKDY
+78 NIENDCVIIKNY
-90 TEEEYEKFEEKCY
+90 TEEEYEKFKENNN
-103 KIFKKSI
+103 KISIKSI
-110 IVKEQGK
+110 VVKEHGK
-117 DVEKEKICRNFYK
+117 KVNKNKICRPFYEKEK
-130 DEREIMKKRLKE
+130 EIMSKRMKE
-142 AKNFNNIIFK
+142 SQKFNNIVYNICKK
-152 ICSEIFKLEYI
+152 IYYLKYGDNSDKKI
-163 NYTDEKL
+163 
-170 YKIFQNEIKVKDVK
+170 YKIFQNKIKVKDVK

-212 NILLEFIQQIT
+212 NALLEFIQQIT

-246 EIFKIYSNISQ
+246 KIFKIYSNMSQ

-269 KSIASISE
+269 KSFASISE

-303 YKEEAIKELKDKN
+303 YKEEAIKELKDKS
-316 KEELEREIEELIK
+316 KEKLEKEIEEIIK
-329 KNYKIDK
+329 ENYKIDK
-336 LCDEISNLEF
+336 LCEEISNLEF
-346 SFVESKKEN
+346 SFAESKKEN

-361 IIVKIKEHYKK
+361 IIVKIKEHYKN
-372 NVNVEEELKNKEKY
+372 NVNVEEELENKEKY
-386 ILSLIHNYVKGR
+386 ILSMIHNYIKGR

-421 EIFDSNEVTKKLKKS
+421 EIFDSNEVTKKLKKL
-436 IINKVNSYKIFEMKF
+436 ILNKVNNYKIFETKF

-485 LNILLDTRTTSKKMN
+485 LNILLEVSSEK
-500 KKKIKNPDILAGY
+500 DILENYDRVG
-513 NVTIELLPYCS
+513 ELCNNNS
-524 FEILYS
+524 TTEIYK
-530 VYPEIKKDIEL
+530 VYPELEKNEKL
-541 LKGMVLFIQE
+541 LQGMIHFIQGL
-551 FRQKILH
+551 RQQSLH
-558 PSQLLGSNVKKSIS
+558 PKIS
-572 IKEKDTIVKIHED
+572 WNFETKNLKPERLERLKEKKNIKMRDCVVHED
-585 NKDNEKWEMYNKEK
+585 NLDKKEK
-599 IRSYFEDILEK
+599 NEVEIKKYFEKIEEK
-610 IPDYFIEKYESNNV
+610 LPDYFIEKYESNNV
-624 FNIYRDFGVKIMEVV
+624 FNIYRDFVNKIMELV
-639 KNFNFKENNT
+639 KKFNFKKDNT

-661 KRMCKSEN
+661 KKMCKLENITCKSEN

-689 FQYKIENDKND
+689 FQYEIENNKND
-700 MFKYLN
+700 ISGYLN
-706 LYRNKIKAKKISYSY
+706 LYRNKIKIEKNSYSY
-721 IIDNKDVNNKNIEIL
+721 IIDNIDVNNKNIEIL

-741 REGMLNNRL
+741 RKGMLINRL
-750 SQMNKEWIEFIVVQ
+750 SQMNNEWIEFIAIQ
-764 FSEFLTNKKLN
+764 FREFISTKELN
-775 WILDNL
+775 WILNDL

-789 LDANDKNRLLKIL
+789 LDNSELREMLKL
-802 KQKMNK
+802 KMNK
-808 KITYSNDSYAFIS
+808 KLIYSNDSYVFIS
-821 LAQFLDLKEI
+821 LSQFLDLREI
-831 SNLIHDIKKFVQFRE
+831 SNLIHDIKKFIQFRE
-846 KNISKYKTEK
+846 KNISKYKPEK
-856 NKLYIEELRKISYIL
+856 NKLYIEELRKILHISKI
-871 KVMLEHKER
+871 MLEHKER
-880 VIQKHYLESY
+880 IIQKHYLERY
-890 NEDISIMYG
+890 DEDISIMYG
-899 KDIEK
+899 KNIKK

-916 KNKEV
+916 ENQEI
-921 INQPLYKSGN
+921 INQSLYKSGN
-931 DENSSWIVLYGIE
+931 DENNSWIVLYGVE
-944 QAKRNGTFKFFEGF
+944 QAKRNGTFKFFKGF
-958 FNSNEDIKLCKEN
+958 FNLNDNIKLCKED
-971 IKKYEELYNE
+971 IQEYENLYNE
-981 KEENQKKV
+981 KEENQREV
-989 DEYISSERNSYIE
+989 DKYISFEKNSNVDIE
-1002 KVNNNINIEKTNN
+1002 EIKRINN

-1045 YLSWAYRIERDCK
+1045 YLSWAYRIERDYS
-1058 IYKIKEYENKKNFN
+1058 IYKVGAYNGK
-1072 EYKFKEYK
+1072 
-1080 SIKNFRNEIAH
+1080 IKNFRKEIAH
-1091 FNYFQKTNKSLL
+1091 FNYFQKTDKSLL
-1103 ELLNNFYDIF
+1103 ELLNDFYDIF

-1145 FYCKIEKKLKLSE
+1145 FYCKIDKKLKLSE

>member
-410 VDFENLEKRIK
+410 VDFENLGKRIK
-421 EIFDSNEVTKKLKKS
+421 EIFNSNEVTKKLKKS

-485 LNILLDTRTTSKKMN
+485 LNTLLEVSSEK
-500 KKKIKNPDILAGY
+500 DILEKY
-513 NVTIELLPYCS
+513 EEVEKLCTSNSIQNLCTVYS
-524 FEILYS
+524 EINNN
-530 VYPEIKKDIEL
+530 EKL
-541 LKGMVLFIQE
+541 LKGMIYFIQGL
-551 FRQKILH
+551 RQQVLHPKILWEKNLH
-558 PSQLLGSNVKKSIS
+558 KAEKVK
-572 IKEKDTIVKIHED
+572 E
-585 NKDNEKWEMYNKEK
+585 KEK
-599 IRSYFEDILEK
+599 IVIRFQNEGKAYNKKRIEEYFKNILKK

-624 FNIYRDFGVKIMEVV
+624 FNIYRNFVDKIMEVV
-639 KNFNFKENNT
+639 ENFNFKENNT

-661 KRMCKSEN
+661 KRMCKLEN

-689 FQYKIENDKND
+689 FQYKIEN
-700 MFKYLN
+700 
-706 LYRNKIKAKKISYSY
+706 R
-721 IIDNKDVNNKNIEIL
+721 KNIEIL
-736 YRNIQ
+736 YKNIQ
-741 REGMLNNRL
+741 RKGMLINRL
-750 SQMNKEWIEFIVVQ
+750 SQINNEWIEFIVVQ

-775 WILDNL
+775 WILDDL
-781 SEYKKKEK
+781 SEYRKKEK
-789 LDANDKNRLLKIL
+789 LDEKNKNKLLENL

-808 KITYSNDSYAFIS
+808 NITYSNDSYVFIS

-831 SNLIHDIKKFVQFRE
+831 SNLIHDIKKFIQFRE
-846 KNISKYKTEK
+846 KNVSKYKPEK
-856 NKLYIEELRKISYIL
+856 NKLYIEELRKILYIL

-890 NEDISIMYG
+890 VEDISIMYG

-916 KNKEV
+916 ENQEV

-931 DENSSWIVLYGIE
+931 DENNSWITLYGIE

-971 IKKYEELYNE
+971 IEKYEKLYNE

-989 DEYISSERNSYIE
+989 DEYISSEG
-1002 KVNNNINIEKTNN
+1002 NNNIDEIKEINN

-1045 YLSWAYRIERDCK
+1045 YLSWAYRIERDYN
-1058 IYKIKEYENKKNFN
+1058 IYKVEAYNGK
-1072 EYKFKEYK
+1072 
-1080 SIKNFRNEIAH
+1080 IKNFRNKIAH
-1091 FNYFQKTNKSLL
+1091 FNYFQKTDKSLL
-1103 ELLNNFYDIF
+1103 DLLNDFYNIF

-1123 QKVINNIFEKYQVI
+1123 QNVINNIFEKYQVV

-1145 FYCKIEKKLKLSE
+1145 FYCKVDKKLKLSE
-1158 NIIPKKHS
+1158 NIISKKHS

-1176 KYVEFFKKLFEY
+1176 KYVVFFRKLFEY

>member
-1 MGTGKYRITK
+1 MGAGKYRITK
-11 IARDWDENKKRII
+11 IPRNWKENEKKVI
-24 LKRIVSDG
+24 LKRVVNNG
-32 EVKYVNENDN
+32 EVKYINENDN
-42 VDIDIT
+42 VDVDIT
-48 ETYYRIL
+48 ETYYGIL

-63 GSMEQFIFKVNKMKR
+63 GSNEQFIFKVNKMKR
-78 NIKNNCVIIKDY
+78 NIENGCVIIKNY
-90 TEEEYEKFEEKCY
+90 TEEEYEKFDK
-103 KIFKKSI
+103 KIFSKRRIKVTNKNI
-110 IVKEQGK
+110 
-117 DVEKEKICRNFYK
+117 EKICRNFYE
-130 DEREIMKKRLKE
+130 DEEEIMKKRFEE

-152 ICSEIFKLEYI
+152 ICSEIFELEYI

-170 YKIFQNEIKVKDVK
+170 YKIFQNKIKVKDVK

-212 NILLEFIQQIT
+212 NALLEFIQQIV
-223 KQEFKNQKELENW
+223 KQKFENEKELENW

-246 EIFKIYSNISQ
+246 EIFKIYSNMSQ

-269 KSIASISE
+269 KSFASISE

-303 YKEEAIKELKDKN
+303 YKEEAIKELKDKS
-316 KEELEREIEELIK
+316 KEKLEKEIEEIIK
-329 KNYKIDK
+329 ENYKIDK
-336 LCDEISNLEF
+336 LCEEISNLEF

-361 IIVKIKEHYKK
+361 IIVKIKEHYKN
-372 NVNVEEELKNKEKY
+372 NVNVEEELENKEKY
-386 ILSLIHNYVKGR
+386 ILSMIHNYIKGR

-421 EIFDSNEVTKKLKKS
+421 EIFDSNEVTKKLKKL
-436 IINKVNSYKIFEMKF
+436 ILNKVNNYKIFETKF

-485 LNILLDTRTTSKKMN
+485 LNTLLEVSPEKDILEKYEEVEKLCTSN
-500 KKKIKNPDILAGY
+500 SIKNLCTVY
-513 NVTIELLPYCS
+513 S
-524 FEILYS
+524 EINNN
-530 VYPEIKKDIEL
+530 EKL
-541 LKGMVLFIQE
+541 LKGMIYFIQGL
-551 FRQKILH
+551 RQQVLHPKILWEK
-558 PSQLLGSNVKKSIS
+558 NVHKAEKV
-572 IKEKDTIVKIHED
+572 KE
-585 NKDNEKWEMYNKEK
+585 KEK
-599 IRSYFEDILEK
+599 IVIRFQNEGKAYNKKRIEEYFENILEK

-624 FNIYRDFGVKIMEVV
+624 FNIYR
-639 KNFNFKENNT
+639 NFIDEIFEIIDKFDFKESNS
-649 IDYLFPKFHKIY
+649 ISYLFPKFHKIY
-661 KRMCKSEN
+661 KRICKSEN
-669 IDDRQNG
+669 INDRQNG

-689 FQYKIENDKND
+689 FQYEIENNKND
-700 MFKYLN
+700 IFKYLN
-706 LYRNKIKAKKISYSY
+706 LYKSKIKAKKISYSH

-750 SQMNKEWIEFIVVQ
+750 LQMNNEWIEFIMIQ
-764 FSEFLTNKKLN
+764 FIEFISTKKLN
-775 WILDNL
+775 WILDDL
-781 SEYKKKEK
+781 SEYRKKEK
-789 LDANDKNRLLKIL
+789 LDEKNKNKLLENL

-808 KITYSNDSYAFIS
+808 NITYSNDSYVFIS

-846 KNISKYKTEK
+846 KNISKYKPEK
-856 NKLYIEELRKISYIL
+856 NKVYIEELRKISYIL

-890 NEDISIMYG
+890 DEGISIMYG

-904 KDIKDIEIKIKN
+904 KGIKDIKIKIKN
-916 KNKEV
+916 ENQEV

-944 QAKRNGTFKFFEGF
+944 QAKRNGTFKFFKEF
-958 FNSNEDIKLCKEN
+958 FNTNEDIKLCKED
-971 IKKYEELYNE
+971 IQKYEHLYNE
-981 KEENQKKV
+981 KEENQRKV
-989 DEYISSERNSYIE
+989 DEYISSEE
-1002 KVNNNINIEKTNN
+1002 NNNIEEIKEINN
-1015 NKQLFY
+1015 NKKQLFY

-1027 YGDGLKKGYDFI
+1027 NGDGLKKGYDFI

-1045 YLSWAYRIERDCK
+1045 CLSWAYRIERDCS
-1058 IYKIKEYENKKNFN
+1058 IYKVEAYNGK
-1072 EYKFKEYK
+1072 
-1080 SIKNFRNEIAH
+1080 IKNFRNEIAH
-1091 FNYFQKTNKSLL
+1091 FNYFQKTDKSLL
-1103 ELLNNFYDIF
+1103 DLLNDFYNIF

-1123 QKVINNIFEKYQVI
+1123 QKVINNIFEKYQVV

-1145 FYCKIEKKLKLSE
+1145 FYCKVDKKLKLSE
-1158 NIIPKKHS
+1158 NLVPKKHS
-1166 KYPEIKLIHE
+1166 KYPEIELVHK
-1176 KYVEFFKKLFEY
+1176 KYVIFFKKLFEH

>member
-1 MGTGKYRITK
+1 MGSGKYRITK
-11 IARDWDENKKRII
+11 IARKWDKNENWEKII
-24 LKRIVSDG
+24 LKRIVG
-32 EVKYVNENDN
+32 NKKIKYVNENNNKD
-42 VDIDIT
+42 VDITD
-48 ETYYRIL
+48 TYYNIL
-55 SNNKAKFL
+55 SKNNSKFL
-63 GSMEQFIFKVNKMKR
+63 GSEEQFLFKVNKMDR
-78 NIKNNCVIIKDY
+78 NIKNDYVIIKDY
-90 TEEEYEKFEEKCY
+90 NDEEFEKFDK
-103 KIFKKSI
+103 KIFFSRKIK
-110 IVKEQGK
+110 VNNE
-117 DVEKEKICRNFYK
+117 DREKICRNFYE
-130 DEREIMKKRLKE
+130 DEREIMKKRLEE
-142 AKNFNNIIFK
+142 AKNFNNIIFN
-152 ICSEIFKLEYI
+152 ICNKIFKLEYLD
-163 NYTDEKL
+163 YTDEKV

-206 FNKKRN
+206 FNKNRN
-212 NILLEFIQQIT
+212 NILLEFVQQIT

-246 EIFKIYSNISQ
+246 EIFKIYSNMSQ

-264 LGHRN
+264 LGHKN

-294 NLRKYYQKD
+294 DLRKYYQKD
-303 YKEEAIKELKDKN
+303 YKEEAIRELKDKN
-316 KEELEREIEELIK
+316 KEELEREIEKLIK
-329 KNYKIDK
+329 ENYKIDE

-346 SFVESKKEN
+346 SFVDSKKEN

-361 IIVKIKEHYKK
+361 IIVKIKEHYKN
-372 NVNVEEELKNKEKY
+372 NVNIEERLENKEKY
-386 ILSLIHNYVKGR
+386 ILSMIHNYVKGR

-485 LNILLDTRTTSKKMN
+485 LNTLLEVNPEKDILEKYEEVEKLCTNNS
-500 KKKIKNPDILAGY
+500 IKNLCTVY
-513 NVTIELLPYCS
+513 S
-524 FEILYS
+524 EINNN
-530 VYPEIKKDIEL
+530 EKL
-541 LKGMVLFIQE
+541 LKGMIYFIQGL
-551 FRQKILH
+551 RQQVLHPKILWEK
-558 PSQLLGSNVKKSIS
+558 NVHKAEKV
-572 IKEKDTIVKIHED
+572 KE
-585 NKDNEKWEMYNKEK
+585 KEK
-599 IRSYFEDILEK
+599 IVIRFQNEGKAYNKKRIEEYFENILEK
-610 IPDYFIEKYESNNV
+610 IPNYFIEKYESNNV
-624 FNIYRDFGVKIMEVV
+624 FNIYR
-639 KNFNFKENNT
+639 NFIDEIFEIIDKFDFKESNS
-649 IDYLFPKFHKIY
+649 ISYLFPKFHKIY
-661 KRMCKSEN
+661 KRICKSEN
-669 IDDRQNG
+669 INDRQNG

-689 FQYKIENDKND
+689 FQYEIENNKND
-700 MFKYLN
+700 IFKYLN
-706 LYRNKIKAKKISYSY
+706 LYKSKIKAKKISYSH

-750 SQMNKEWIEFIVVQ
+750 LQMNNEWIEFMVVQ

-775 WILDNL
+775 WILDDL

-789 LDANDKNRLLKIL
+789 LDENDKNKLLKTL

-808 KITYSNDSYAFIS
+808 KITYSNDSYVFIS

-831 SNLIHDIKKFVQFRE
+831 SNLIHDIKKFIQFRE
-846 KNISKYKTEK
+846 KNVSKYKPEK
-856 NKLYIEELRKISYIL
+856 NKLYIKELRKVLYIL

-890 NEDISIMYG
+890 DENISIIYG
-899 KDIEK
+899 KDIER
-904 KDIKDIEIKIKN
+904 KDIKDIKIKIKN
-916 KNKEV
+916 ENQEV

-958 FNSNEDIKLCKEN
+958 FNLNDDIKLCKEN
-971 IKKYEELYNE
+971 IEKYEELYNE
-981 KEENQKKV
+981 KEENQRKV
-989 DEYISSERNSYIE
+989 DEYISSEE
-1002 KVNNNINIEKTNN
+1002 NNNIDEIEEINN

-1045 YLSWAYRIERDCK
+1045 YLSWAYRVERDCK

-1103 ELLNNFYDIF
+1103 ELLNDFYDIF

-1123 QKVINNIFEKYQVI
+1123 QKVINNIFEKYQIV
-1137 REDGGPVI
+1137 RKDRGPVV
-1145 FYCKIEKKLKLSE
+1145 FYCKTDKKLKLSE
-1158 NIIPKKHS
+1158 NIIPKKHL

>member
-1 MGTGKYRITK
+1 MGSGKYRITK
-11 IARDWDENKKRII
+11 IARKWDKNENWEKII
-24 LKRIVSDG
+24 LKRIVG
-32 EVKYVNENDN
+32 NKKIKYVNENNNKD
-42 VDIDIT
+42 VDITD
-48 ETYYRIL
+48 TYYNIL
-55 SNNKAKFL
+55 SKNNSKFL
-63 GSMEQFIFKVNKMKR
+63 DSEEQFLFKVNKMDR
-78 NIKNNCVIIKDY
+78 NIKNDYVIIKDY
-90 TEEEYEKFEEKCY
+90 NDEEFEKFDK
-103 KIFKKSI
+103 KIFFSRKIK
-110 IVKEQGK
+110 VNNE
-117 DVEKEKICRNFYK
+117 DREKICRNFYE
-130 DEREIMKKRLKE
+130 DEREIMKKRLEE
-142 AKNFNNIIFK
+142 AKNFNNIIFN
-152 ICSEIFKLEYI
+152 ICNKIFKLEYLD
-163 NYTDEKL
+163 YTDEKV

-184 NLKEAFKQQE
+184 NLKEAFKQKE

-212 NILLEFIQQIT
+212 NILLEFIQQIV
-223 KQEFKNQKELENW
+223 KQKFEKEKELENW
-236 FSHSGEKYCK
+236 FSHEGEKYCK
-246 EIFKIYSNISQ
+246 EIFKIYSNMSQ

-269 KSIASISE
+269 KNIASISE

-285 LKLGNYSNY
+285 LKLGNYSDY
-294 NLRKYYQKD
+294 DLRKYYQKD

-410 VDFENLEKRIK
+410 VDFENLGKRIK
-421 EIFDSNEVTKKLKKS
+421 DIFDSNEVTKKLKKS

-485 LNILLDTRTTSKKMN
+485 LNILLGVSLEK
-500 KKKIKNPDILAGY
+500 DILENY
-513 NVTIELLPYCS
+513 NMVGELCNNNS
-524 FEILYS
+524 TTEIYK
-530 VYPEIKKDIEL
+530 VYPELEKNEKL
-541 LKGMVLFIQE
+541 LQGMIHFIQGL
-551 FRQKILH
+551 RQQSLHPKILWNFETKNLK
-558 PSQLLGSNVKKSIS
+558 PEKLERL
-572 IKEKDTIVKIHED
+572 KEKKNIKMRDCVVHED
-585 NKDNEKWEMYNKEK
+585 NLDKKEK
-599 IRSYFEDILEK
+599 NEVEIKKYFEKIEEK
-610 IPDYFIEKYESNNV
+610 LPDYFIEKYESNNV
-624 FNIYRDFGVKIMEVV
+624 FNIYRNFVDKIMEVV

-661 KRMCKSEN
+661 KKMCKLENIMCKSEN

-689 FQYKIENDKND
+689 FQYEIENNKNNI
-700 MFKYLN
+700 FKY
-706 LYRNKIKAKKISYSY
+706 YRNKIKT
-721 IIDNKDVNNKNIEIL
+721 DKNIEIL

-750 SQMNKEWIEFIVVQ
+750 SQMNNEWIEFIVVQ

-775 WILDNL
+775 WILDDL

-789 LDANDKNRLLKIL
+789 LDNSDKDKLREMLKL
-802 KQKMNK
+802 KMNK
-808 KITYSNDSYAFIS
+808 KLIYSNDSYVFIS

-831 SNLIHDIKKFVQFRE
+831 SNLIHDIKKFIQFRK
-846 KNISKYKTEK
+846 KNVSKYKPEK
-856 NKLYIEELRKISYIL
+856 NKLYIEELKKILYIL

-890 NEDISIMYG
+890 DENISIMYG

-916 KNKEV
+916 KNREV

-931 DENSSWIVLYGIE
+931 DEKSSWIVLYGIE

-958 FNSNEDIKLCKEN
+958 FNLNDDIKLCKEN
-971 IKKYEELYNE
+971 IEKYEKLYNE
-981 KEENQKKV
+981 REENQRKV
-989 DEYISSERNSYIE
+989 DEYISSEE
-1002 KVNNNINIEKTNN
+1002 NNNIDEIKKINN

-1058 IYKIKEYENKKNFN
+1058 IYKIKKYENKKNSN

-1080 SIKNFRNEIAH
+1080 SIQNFRNKIAH
-1091 FNYFQKTNKSLL
+1091 FNYFQKTDKSLL
-1103 ELLNNFYDIF
+1103 DLLNDFYSIF

-1123 QKVINNIFEKYQVI
+1123 QKVINNIFEKYQVV

-1145 FYCKIEKKLKLSE
+1145 FYCKVDKKLKLSE
-1158 NIIPKKHS
+1158 NLVPKKHS
-1166 KYPEIKLIHE
+1166 KYQEIKLIHE
-1176 KYVEFFKKLFEY
+1176 KYVVFFKKLFEY

>member
-1 MGTGKYRITK
+1 MGSGKYRITK
-11 IARDWDENKKRII
+11 IGRDWDENKKRII
-24 LKRIVSDG
+24 LKRVVSNG
-32 EVKYVNENDN
+32 KVKYINENDN
-42 VDIDIT
+42 VDVDIT
-48 ETYYRIL
+48 ETYYGIL

-63 GSMEQFIFKVNKMKR
+63 GSNEQFIFKVNKMKR
-78 NIKNNCVIIKDY
+78 NIKNDCVIIKDY
-90 TEEEYEKFEEKCY
+90 TEEEFEKLDK
-103 KIFKKSI
+103 KIFFSRKIK
-110 IVKEQGK
+110 VNNE
-117 DVEKEKICRNFYK
+117 DREKICRNFYE
-130 DEREIMKKRLKE
+130 DEREIMKKRLEE
-142 AKNFNNIIFK
+142 AKKFNNIIFN
-152 ICSEIFKLEYI
+152 ICNKIFKLEYLDYI
-163 NYTDEKL
+163 DEKV
-170 YKIFQNEIKVKDVK
+170 YEIFQNEIKVKDVK

-212 NILLEFIQQIT
+212 NVLLEFIQKIT

-236 FSHSGEKYCK
+236 FSQSGEKYCK
-246 EIFKIYSNISQ
+246 EIFKIYSNMSQ
-257 KEKYSKL
+257 KEKYFKL

-269 KSIASISE
+269 QGIASIYDE

-285 LKLGNYSNY
+285 LKLGDYSKY
-294 NLRKYYQKD
+294 DLKKYYQKD

-316 KEELEREIEELIK
+316 KEELEREIEKLIK
-329 KNYKIDK
+329 ENYKIDE

-346 SFVESKKEN
+346 SFVDSKKEN

-361 IIVKIKEHYKK
+361 IIVKIKEHYKN
-372 NVNVEEELKNKEKY
+372 NVNIEERLENKEKY
-386 ILSLIHNYVKGR
+386 ILSMIHNYVKGR

-485 LNILLDTRTTSKKMN
+485 LNILLGVSLEK
-500 KKKIKNPDILAGY
+500 DILENY
-513 NVTIELLPYCS
+513 NMVGELCNNNS
-524 FEILYS
+524 TTEIYK
-530 VYPEIKKDIEL
+530 VYPELEKNEKL
-541 LKGMVLFIQE
+541 LQGMIHFIQGL
-551 FRQKILH
+551 RQQSLHPKILWNFETKNLK
-558 PSQLLGSNVKKSIS
+558 PEKLERL
-572 IKEKDTIVKIHED
+572 KEKKNIKMRDCVVHED
-585 NKDNEKWEMYNKEK
+585 NLDKKEK
-599 IRSYFEDILEK
+599 NEVEIKKYFEKIEEK
-610 IPDYFIEKYESNNV
+610 LPDYFIEKYESNNV
-624 FNIYRDFGVKIMEVV
+624 FNIYRNFVDKIMEVV

-661 KRMCKSEN
+661 KKMCKLENIMCKSEN

-689 FQYKIENDKND
+689 FQYEIENNKNNI
-700 MFKYLN
+700 FKY
-706 LYRNKIKAKKISYSY
+706 YRNKIKT
-721 IIDNKDVNNKNIEIL
+721 DKNIEIL

-750 SQMNKEWIEFIVVQ
+750 SQMNNEWIEFIVVQ

-775 WILDNL
+775 WILDDL

-789 LDANDKNRLLKIL
+789 LDNSDKDKLREMLKL
-802 KQKMNK
+802 KMNK
-808 KITYSNDSYAFIS
+808 KLIYSNDSYVFIS

-831 SNLIHDIKKFVQFRE
+831 SNLIHDIKKFIQFRE
-846 KNISKYKTEK
+846 KNVSKYKPEK
-856 NKLYIEELRKISYIL
+856 NKLYIEELKKILYIL

-890 NEDISIMYG
+890 DENISIMYG
-899 KDIEK
+899 KNIEK

-916 KNKEV
+916 KNREV

-931 DENSSWIVLYGIE
+931 DEKSSWIVLYGIE

-958 FNSNEDIKLCKEN
+958 FNLNDDIKLCKEN
-971 IKKYEELYNE
+971 IEKYEKLYNE
-981 KEENQKKV
+981 REENQRKV
-989 DEYISSERNSYIE
+989 DEYISSEE
-1002 KVNNNINIEKTNN
+1002 NNNIDEIKEINN

-1058 IYKIKEYENKKNFN
+1058 IYKIKKYENKKNSN

-1080 SIKNFRNEIAH
+1080 SIQNFRNKIAH
-1091 FNYFQKTNKSLL
+1091 FNYFQKTDKSLL
-1103 ELLNNFYDIF
+1103 DLLNDFYSIF

-1123 QKVINNIFEKYQVI
+1123 QKVINNIFEKYQVV

-1145 FYCKIEKKLKLSE
+1145 FYCKVDKKLKLSE
-1158 NIIPKKHS
+1158 NLVPKKHS
-1166 KYPEIKLIHE
+1166 KYQEIKLIHE
-1176 KYVEFFKKLFEY
+1176 RYVVFFKKLFEY

>member
-1 MGTGKYRITK
+1 MGSGKYRITK
-11 IARDWDENKKRII
+11 IARKWDKNENWEKII
-24 LKRIVSDG
+24 LKRIVDNKKI
-32 EVKYVNENDN
+32 KYVNENNNKD
-42 VDIDIT
+42 VDITD
-48 ETYYRIL
+48 TYYSIL
-55 SNNKAKFL
+55 SKNNSKFL
-63 GSMEQFIFKVNKMKR
+63 GSEEQFIFKVNKMKR
-78 NIKNNCVIIKDY
+78 NIKNDCVIIKDY
-90 TEEEYEKFEEKCY
+90 TEEEFEKFDK
-103 KIFKKSI
+103 KIFFSRKIK
-110 IVKEQGK
+110 VNNE
-117 DVEKEKICRNFYK
+117 DREKICRNFYE
-130 DEREIMKKRLKE
+130 DEREIMKKRLEE
-142 AKNFNNIIFK
+142 AKNFNNIIFN
-152 ICSEIFKLEYI
+152 ICNKIFKLEYI
-163 NYTDEKL
+163 DYTDEKV
-170 YKIFQNEIKVKDVK
+170 YEIFQKEIKFEDIK

-194 KGLETDKLLAIS
+194 NGLETDKLLTIS
-206 FNKKRN
+206 FNKKRSN
-212 NILLEFIQQIT
+212 VLLEFIQQIV
-223 KQEFKNQKELENW
+223 KQNFENEKELENW
-236 FSHSGEKYCK
+236 FSHDGEKYCK
-246 EIFKIYSNISQ
+246 EIFKIYSNMSQ

-264 LGHRN
+264 LGHN
-269 KSIASISE
+269 DESIASDSE
-277 KKETLQRR
+277 KRETLQRR
-285 LKLGNYSNY
+285 LKLGDYSKY
-294 NLRKYYQKD
+294 DLKKYYQKD
-303 YKEEAIKELKDKN
+303 YKEEAIKELEDKS
-316 KEELEREIEELIK
+316 KEELEKEVEEIIK

-346 SFVESKKEN
+346 SFVDSKKEN

-361 IIVKIKEHYKK
+361 IIVKIKEHYKN
-372 NVNVEEELKNKEKY
+372 NVNVEEELENKEKY
-386 ILSLIHNYVKGR
+386 ILSMIHNYIKGR

-410 VDFENLEKRIK
+410 VDFENLGKRIK
-421 EIFDSNEVTKKLKKS
+421 EIFDSNKVTEKLKKS
-436 IINKVNSYKIFEMKF
+436 ILNKVNNYKIFETKF

-477 AVSKVGYT
+477 AVSKVGYI
-485 LNILLDTRTTSKKMN
+485 LNILLEIHFRN
-500 KKKIKNPDILAGY
+500 DILQDY
-513 NVTIELLPYCS
+513 NQVEKLWKSDS
-524 FEILYS
+524 FQKICAI
-530 VYPEIKKDIEL
+530 YPEINNDEKL
-541 LKGMVLFIQE
+541 LKGMIYFIQGL
-551 FRQKILH
+551 RQQVLHPKILWEK
-558 PSQLLGSNVKKSIS
+558 QNIYNAEN
-572 IKEKDTIVKIHED
+572 IKEKEKIVSVRLQ
-585 NKDNEKWEMYNKEK
+585 NEGEAYNKK
-599 IRSYFEDILEK
+599 GIQNYFENVLKK

-624 FNIYRDFGVKIMEVV
+624 FNIYRNFVDKIMEVV

-661 KRMCKSEN
+661 KRMCKLEN

-681 LQTIYYYY
+681 LQIIYYYY
-689 FQYKIENDKND
+689 FQYEIENDKNNIS
-700 MFKYLN
+700 KYLN
-706 LYRNKIKAKKISYSY
+706 LYRNKIKVKKISYSY
-721 IIDNKDVNNKNIEIL
+721 ITDNKAVNNKNIEIL

-741 REGMLNNRL
+741 REGMLNNKL

-781 SEYKKKEK
+781 SGYKKKEK
-789 LDANDKNRLLKIL
+789 LDENDKNRLLKIL

-808 KITYSNDSYAFIS
+808 KIIYSNDSYAFIS

-831 SNLIHDIKKFVQFRE
+831 SNLIHDIKKFIQFRE
-846 KNISKYKTEK
+846 KNVSKYKPEK
-856 NKLYIEELRKISYIL
+856 NKLYIKELRKVLYIL

-890 NEDISIMYG
+890 DENISIIYG
-899 KDIEK
+899 KDIER
-904 KDIKDIEIKIKN
+904 KDIKDIKIKIKN
-916 KNKEV
+916 ENQEV

-958 FNSNEDIKLCKEN
+958 FNLNDDIKLCKEN
-971 IKKYEELYNE
+971 IEKYEELYNE
-981 KEENQKKV
+981 KEENQRKV
-989 DEYISSERNSYIE
+989 DEYISSEE
-1002 KVNNNINIEKTNN
+1002 NNNIDEIKEINN

-1045 YLSWAYRIERDCK
+1045 YLSWAYRVERDCK

-1103 ELLNNFYDIF
+1103 ELLNDFYDIF

-1123 QKVINNIFEKYQVI
+1123 QNVINNIFEKYQIV
-1137 REDGGPVI
+1137 RKDGGPVV
-1145 FYCKIEKKLKLSE
+1145 FYCKTDKKLKLSE
-1158 NIIPKKHS
+1158 NLVPKKHS

-1176 KYVEFFKKLFEY
+1176 KYVMFFRKLFEY

>member
-1 MGTGKYRITK
+1 MGSGKYRITK
-11 IARDWDENKKRII
+11 IAREWKENKKKIA
-24 LKRIVSDG
+24 LKRIVRKG
-32 EVKYVNENDN
+32 EIKYIDENNDEN
-42 VDIDIT
+42 IDIT
-48 ETYYRIL
+48 DAYYKIL
-55 SNNKAKFL
+55 SSNRFPGTK
-63 GSMEQFIFKVNKMKR
+63 EQFIFKVNKMER
-78 NIKNNCVIIKDY
+78 NIENDCVIIKNY
-90 TEEEYEKFEEKCY
+90 TEEEYEKFKENNN
-103 KIFKKSI
+103 KIFIKSI
-110 IVKEQGK
+110 AVKEHGK
-117 DVEKEKICRNFYK
+117 EKNKNKICRPFYEKEK
-130 DEREIMKKRLKE
+130 EIMSKRMKE
-142 AKNFNNIIFK
+142 SQKFNNIVYNICKK
-152 ICSEIFKLEYI
+152 IYYLKYGDNSDRKIYE
-163 NYTDEKL
+163 
-170 YKIFQNEIKVKDVK
+170 IFQNEIKVKDVK

-212 NILLEFIQQIT
+212 NVLLEFIQQIT

-236 FSHSGEKYCK
+236 FSQSGEKYCK
-246 EIFKIYSNISQ
+246 EIFKIYSNMSQ
-257 KEKYSKL
+257 KEKYFKL

-269 KSIASISE
+269 QGIASIYDE

-285 LKLGNYSNY
+285 LKIGNYSDY
-294 NLRKYYQKD
+294 DLKKYYQKD

-316 KEELEREIEELIK
+316 KEGLEREIEELIK

-372 NVNVEEELKNKEKY
+372 NVNVEKELKNKEKY

-410 VDFENLEKRIK
+410 VDFKNLGKRIK
-421 EIFDSNEVTKKLKKS
+421 EIFDSNEVTKKLEKS

-485 LNILLDTRTTSKKMN
+485 LNILLEVSSEK
-500 KKKIKNPDILAGY
+500 DILENY
-513 NVTIELLPYCS
+513 NMVGELCNNNS
-524 FEILYS
+524 TTEIYK
-530 VYPEIKKDIEL
+530 VYPELEKNEKL
-541 LKGMVLFIQE
+541 LQGMIHFIQGL
-551 FRQKILH
+551 RQQSLHPKILWNFETKNLK
-558 PSQLLGSNVKKSIS
+558 PEKLERLKEKKSIKMRDCVVHEDS
-572 IKEKDTIVKIHED
+572 LDKKEK
-585 NKDNEKWEMYNKEK
+585 NEVEIKKYFEK
-599 IRSYFEDILEK
+599 IEEK
-610 IPDYFIEKYESNNV
+610 LPDYFIEKYESNNV
-624 FNIYRDFGVKIMEVV
+624 FNIYRNFIDKVMEVV

-661 KRMCKSEN
+661 KRMCNSEN

-689 FQYKIENDKND
+689 FQYEIENDKNN
-700 MFKYLN
+700 MSKYLN
-706 LYRNKIKAKKISYSY
+706 LYRNKIKVKKISYSY
-721 IIDNKDVNNKNIEIL
+721 ITDNKAVNNKNIEIL

-750 SQMNKEWIEFIVVQ
+750 LQMNNEWIEFIVVQ

-775 WILDNL
+775 WILDDL

-789 LDANDKNRLLKIL
+789 LDENNKNKLLKIL

-808 KITYSNDSYAFIS
+808 KITYSNDSYVFIS
-821 LAQFLDLKEI
+821 LTQFLDLKEI
-831 SNLIHDIKKFVQFRE
+831 SNLIHDIKKFIQFRE
-846 KNISKYKTEK
+846 KNVSKYKPEK
-856 NKLYIEELRKISYIL
+856 NKLYIEELRKILYIS
-871 KVMLEHKER
+871 KVVLEHKER
-880 VIQKHYLESY
+880 VMQKHYLESY
-890 NEDISIMYG
+890 DEDISIMYG
-899 KDIEK
+899 KGIEK

-916 KNKEV
+916 KNQEV

-931 DENSSWIVLYGIE
+931 DENNSWIILYGIE

-958 FNSNEDIKLCKEN
+958 FNLNDDIKLCKED
-971 IKKYEELYNE
+971 IEKYEKLYNE

-989 DEYISSERNSYIE
+989 DEYISKLNNDIE
-1002 KVNNNINIEKTNN
+1002 KINNDNNDINIEKTNN

-1045 YLSWAYRIERDCK
+1045 YLSWAYRIERDYS
-1058 IYKIKEYENKKNFN
+1058 IYKVEEYNGK
-1072 EYKFKEYK
+1072 
-1080 SIKNFRNEIAH
+1080 IKNFRNEVAH
-1091 FNYFQKTNKSLL
+1091 FNYFQKTDKSLL
-1103 ELLNNFYDIF
+1103 DLLNDFYSIF

-1145 FYCKIEKKLKLSE
+1145 FYCKIDKKLKLSE

>member
-1 MGTGKYRITK
+1 MGSGKYRITK
-11 IARDWDENKKRII
+11 IARKWDKNENWEKII
-24 LKRIVSDG
+24 LKRIVDNKKI
-32 EVKYVNENDN
+32 KYVNENNNKD
-42 VDIDIT
+42 VDITD
-48 ETYYRIL
+48 TYYSIL
-55 SNNKAKFL
+55 SKNNSKFL
-63 GSMEQFIFKVNKMKR
+63 GSEEQFIFKVNKMKR
-78 NIKNNCVIIKDY
+78 NIKNDCVIIKDY
-90 TEEEYEKFEEKCY
+90 TEEEFEKFDK
-103 KIFKKSI
+103 KIFFSRKIK
-110 IVKEQGK
+110 VNNE
-117 DVEKEKICRNFYK
+117 DREKICRNFYE
-130 DEREIMKKRLKE
+130 DEREIMKKRLEE
-142 AKNFNNIIFK
+142 AKNFNNIIFN
-152 ICSEIFKLEYI
+152 ICNKIFKLEYI
-163 NYTDEKL
+163 DYTDEKV
-170 YKIFQNEIKVKDVK
+170 YEIFQKEIKFEDIK

-194 KGLETDKLLAIS
+194 NGLETDKLLTIS
-206 FNKKRN
+206 FNKKRSN
-212 NILLEFIQQIT
+212 VLLEFIQQIV
-223 KQEFKNQKELENW
+223 KQNFENEKELENW
-236 FSHSGEKYCK
+236 FSHDGEKYCK
-246 EIFKIYSNISQ
+246 EIFKIYSNMSQ

-264 LGHRN
+264 LGHN
-269 KSIASISE
+269 DESIASDSE
-277 KKETLQRR
+277 KRETLQRR
-285 LKLGNYSNY
+285 LKLGDYSKY
-294 NLRKYYQKD
+294 DLKKYYQKD
-303 YKEEAIKELKDKN
+303 YKEEAIKELEDKS
-316 KEELEREIEELIK
+316 KEELEKEVEEIIK

-346 SFVESKKEN
+346 SFVDSKKEN

-361 IIVKIKEHYKK
+361 IIVKIKEHYKN
-372 NVNVEEELKNKEKY
+372 NVNVEEELENKEKY
-386 ILSLIHNYVKGR
+386 ILSMIHNYIKGR

-410 VDFENLEKRIK
+410 VDFENLGKRIK
-421 EIFDSNEVTKKLKKS
+421 EIFDSNKVTEKLKKS
-436 IINKVNSYKIFEMKF
+436 ILNKVNNYKIFEMKF

-485 LNILLDTRTTSKKMN
+485 LNTLLEVSPEK
-500 KKKIKNPDILAGY
+500 DILENY
-513 NVTIELLPYCS
+513 NMVVELCNNNS
-524 FEILYS
+524 TTEIYK
-530 VYPEIKKDIEL
+530 VYPELEKNEKL
-541 LKGMVLFIQE
+541 LQGMIHFIQGI
-551 FRQKILH
+551 RQQSLH
-558 PSQLLGSNVKKSIS
+558 PKIS
-572 IKEKDTIVKIHED
+572 WNFETKNLKPEKLERLKEKKNIKMRDCVVHED
-585 NKDNEKWEMYNKEK
+585 NLDKKEK
-599 IRSYFEDILEK
+599 SEVEIKRYFEKIEEK
-610 IPDYFIEKYESNNV
+610 LPDYFIEKYESNNV
-624 FNIYRDFGVKIMEVV
+624 FNIYRNFVDKIMEVV

-661 KRMCKSEN
+661 KRMCKLEN

-681 LQTIYYYY
+681 LQIIYYYY
-689 FQYKIENDKND
+689 FQYEIENDKNNIS
-700 MFKYLN
+700 KYLN
-706 LYRNKIKAKKISYSY
+706 LYRNKIKVKKISYSY
-721 IIDNKDVNNKNIEIL
+721 ITDNKAVNNKNIEIL

-741 REGMLNNRL
+741 REGMLNNKL

-789 LDANDKNRLLKIL
+789 LDENDKNRLLKIL

-808 KITYSNDSYAFIS
+808 KIIYSNDSYAFIS

-831 SNLIHDIKKFVQFRE
+831 SNLIHDIKKFIQFRE
-846 KNISKYKTEK
+846 KNVSKYKPEK
-856 NKLYIEELRKISYIL
+856 NKLYIKELRKVLYIL

-890 NEDISIMYG
+890 DENISIIYG
-899 KDIEK
+899 KDIER
-904 KDIKDIEIKIKN
+904 KDIKDIKIKIKN
-916 KNKEV
+916 ENQEI

-958 FNSNEDIKLCKEN
+958 FNLNDDIKLCKEN
-971 IKKYEELYNE
+971 IEKYEELYNE
-981 KEENQKKV
+981 KEENQRKV
-989 DEYISSERNSYIE
+989 DEYISSEE
-1002 KVNNNINIEKTNN
+1002 NNNIDEIKEINN

-1045 YLSWAYRIERDCK
+1045 YLSWAYRVERDCK

-1103 ELLNNFYDIF
+1103 ELLNDFYDIF

-1123 QKVINNIFEKYQVI
+1123 QNVINNIFEKYQIV
-1137 REDGGPVI
+1137 RKDGGPVV
-1145 FYCKIEKKLKLSE
+1145 FYCKTDKKLKLSE
-1158 NIIPKKHS
+1158 NLVPKKHS

-1176 KYVEFFKKLFEY
+1176 KYVMFFRKLFEY

>member
-1 MGTGKYRITK
+1 MGSGKYRITK
-11 IARDWDENKKRII
+11 IGRDWDENKKRII
-24 LKRIVSDG
+24 LKRVVSNG
-32 EVKYVNENDN
+32 KVKYINENDN
-42 VDIDIT
+42 VDVDIT
-48 ETYYRIL
+48 ETYYGIL

-63 GSMEQFIFKVNKMKR
+63 GSNEQFIFKVNKMKR
-78 NIKNNCVIIKDY
+78 NIKNDCVIIKDY
-90 TEEEYEKFEEKCY
+90 TEEEFEKLDK
-103 KIFKKSI
+103 KIFFSRKIK
-110 IVKEQGK
+110 VNNE
-117 DVEKEKICRNFYK
+117 DREKICRNFYE
-130 DEREIMKKRLKE
+130 DEREIMKKRLEETK
-142 AKNFNNIIFK
+142 KFNNIIFN
-152 ICSEIFKLEYI
+152 ICNKIFKLEYLDYI
-163 NYTDEKL
+163 DEKV
-170 YKIFQNEIKVKDVK
+170 YEIFQNEIKVKDVK

-212 NILLEFIQQIT
+212 NVLLEFIQKIT

-236 FSHSGEKYCK
+236 FSQSGEKYCK
-246 EIFKIYSNISQ
+246 EIFKIYSNMSQ
-257 KEKYSKL
+257 KEKYFKL

-269 KSIASISE
+269 QGIASIYDE

-285 LKLGNYSNY
+285 LKLGDYSKY
-294 NLRKYYQKD
+294 DLKKYYQKD

-316 KEELEREIEELIK
+316 KEELEREIEKLIK
-329 KNYKIDK
+329 ENYKIDE

-346 SFVESKKEN
+346 SFVDSKKEN

-361 IIVKIKEHYKK
+361 IIVKIKEHYKN
-372 NVNVEEELKNKEKY
+372 NVNIEERLENKEKY
-386 ILSLIHNYVKGR
+386 ILSMIHNYVKGR

-485 LNILLDTRTTSKKMN
+485 LNILLGVSLEK
-500 KKKIKNPDILAGY
+500 DILENY
-513 NVTIELLPYCS
+513 NMVGELCNNNS
-524 FEILYS
+524 TTEIYK
-530 VYPEIKKDIEL
+530 VYPELEKNEKL
-541 LKGMVLFIQE
+541 LQGMIHFIQGL
-551 FRQKILH
+551 RQQSLHPKILWNFETKNLK
-558 PSQLLGSNVKKSIS
+558 PEKLERL
-572 IKEKDTIVKIHED
+572 KEKKNIKMRDCVVHED
-585 NKDNEKWEMYNKEK
+585 NLDKKEK
-599 IRSYFEDILEK
+599 NEVEIKKYFEKIEEK
-610 IPDYFIEKYESNNV
+610 LPDYFIEKYESNNV
-624 FNIYRDFGVKIMEVV
+624 FNIYRNFVDKIMEVV

-661 KRMCKSEN
+661 KKMCKLENIMCKSEN

-689 FQYKIENDKND
+689 FQYEIENNKNNI
-700 MFKYLN
+700 FKY
-706 LYRNKIKAKKISYSY
+706 YRNKIKT
-721 IIDNKDVNNKNIEIL
+721 DKNIEIL

-750 SQMNKEWIEFIVVQ
+750 SQMNNEWIEFIVVQ

-775 WILDNL
+775 WILDDL

-789 LDANDKNRLLKIL
+789 LDNSDKDKLREMLKL
-802 KQKMNK
+802 KMNK
-808 KITYSNDSYAFIS
+808 KLIYSNDSYVFIS

-831 SNLIHDIKKFVQFRE
+831 SNLIHDIKKFIQFRE
-846 KNISKYKTEK
+846 KNVSKYKPEK
-856 NKLYIEELRKISYIL
+856 NKLYIEELKKILYIL

-890 NEDISIMYG
+890 DENISIMYG

-916 KNKEV
+916 KNWEV

-931 DENSSWIVLYGIE
+931 DEKSSWIVLYGIE

-958 FNSNEDIKLCKEN
+958 FNLNDDIKLCKEN
-971 IKKYEELYNE
+971 IEKYEKLYNE
-981 KEENQKKV
+981 REENQRKV
-989 DEYISSERNSYIE
+989 DEYISSEE
-1002 KVNNNINIEKTNN
+1002 NNNIDEIKEINN

-1058 IYKIKEYENKKNFN
+1058 IYKIKKYENKKIPMN
-1072 EYKFKEYK
+1072 
-1080 SIKNFRNEIAH
+1080 I
-1091 FNYFQKTNKSLL
+1091 
-1103 ELLNNFYDIF
+1103 
-1113 DYNLKYQRDV
+1113 NLK
-1123 QKVINNIFEKYQVI
+1123 NIRAFRI
-1137 REDGGPVI
+1137 
-1145 FYCKIEKKLKLSE
+1145 L
-1158 NIIPKKHS
+1158 
-1166 KYPEIKLIHE
+1166 EIK
-1176 KYVEFFKKLFEY
+1176 
-1188 KK
+1188 

>member
-1 MGTGKYRITK
+1 MGSGKYRITK
-11 IARDWDENKKRII
+11 IGRDWDENKKRII
-24 LKRIVSDG
+24 LKRVVSNG
-32 EVKYVNENDN
+32 KVKYINENDN
-42 VDIDIT
+42 VDVDIT
-48 ETYYRIL
+48 ETYYGIL

-63 GSMEQFIFKVNKMKR
+63 GSNEQFIFKVNKMKR
-78 NIKNNCVIIKDY
+78 NIKNDCVIIKDY
-90 TEEEYEKFEEKCY
+90 TEEEFEKLDK
-103 KIFKKSI
+103 KIFFSRKIK
-110 IVKEQGK
+110 VNNE
-117 DVEKEKICRNFYK
+117 DREKICRNFYE
-130 DEREIMKKRLKE
+130 DEREIMKKRLEE
-142 AKNFNNIIFK
+142 AKNFNNIIFN
-152 ICSEIFKLEYI
+152 ICNKIFKLEYI
-163 NYTDEKL
+163 DYTDEKV
-170 YKIFQNEIKVKDVK
+170 YEIFQKEIKFEDIK

-194 KGLETDKLLAIS
+194 NGLETDKLLTIS
-206 FNKKRN
+206 FNKKRSN
-212 NILLEFIQQIT
+212 VLLEFIQQIV
-223 KQEFKNQKELENW
+223 KQNFENEKELENW
-236 FSHSGEKYCK
+236 FSHDGEKYCK
-246 EIFKIYSNISQ
+246 EIFKIYSNMSQ

-264 LGHRN
+264 LGHN
-269 KSIASISE
+269 DESIASDSE
-277 KKETLQRR
+277 KRETLQRR
-285 LKLGNYSNY
+285 LKLGDYSKY
-294 NLRKYYQKD
+294 DLKKYYQKD
-303 YKEEAIKELKDKN
+303 YKEEAIKELEDKS
-316 KEELEREIEELIK
+316 KEELEKEVEEIIK

-346 SFVESKKEN
+346 SFVDSKKEN

-361 IIVKIKEHYKK
+361 IIVKIKEHYKN
-372 NVNVEEELKNKEKY
+372 NVNVEEELENKEKY
-386 ILSLIHNYVKGR
+386 ILSMIHNYIKGR

-410 VDFENLEKRIK
+410 VDFENLGKRIK
-421 EIFDSNEVTKKLKKS
+421 EIFDSNKVTEKLKKS
-436 IINKVNSYKIFEMKF
+436 ILNKVNNYKIFETKF

-477 AVSKVGYT
+477 AVSKVGYI
-485 LNILLDTRTTSKKMN
+485 LNILLEIHFRN
-500 KKKIKNPDILAGY
+500 DILQDY
-513 NVTIELLPYCS
+513 NQVEKLWKSDS
-524 FEILYS
+524 FQKICAI
-530 VYPEIKKDIEL
+530 YPEINNDEKL
-541 LKGMVLFIQE
+541 LKGMIYFIQGL
-551 FRQKILH
+551 RQQVLHPKILWEK
-558 PSQLLGSNVKKSIS
+558 QNIYNAEN
-572 IKEKDTIVKIHED
+572 IKEKEKIVSVRLQ
-585 NKDNEKWEMYNKEK
+585 NEGEAYNKK
-599 IRSYFEDILEK
+599 GIQNYFENVLKK

-624 FNIYRDFGVKIMEVV
+624 FNIYRNFVDKIMEVV

-661 KRMCKSEN
+661 KRMCKLEN

-681 LQTIYYYY
+681 LQIIYYYY
-689 FQYKIENDKND
+689 FQYEIENDKNNIS
-700 MFKYLN
+700 KYLN
-706 LYRNKIKAKKISYSY
+706 LYRNKIKVKKISYSY
-721 IIDNKDVNNKNIEIL
+721 ITDNKAVNNKNIEIL

-741 REGMLNNRL
+741 REGMLNNKL

-781 SEYKKKEK
+781 SGYKKKEK
-789 LDANDKNRLLKIL
+789 LDENDKNRLLEIL

-808 KITYSNDSYAFIS
+808 KIIYSNDSYAFIS

-831 SNLIHDIKKFVQFRE
+831 SNLIHDIKKFIQFRE
-846 KNISKYKTEK
+846 KNVSKYKPEK
-856 NKLYIEELRKISYIL
+856 NKLYIKELRKVLYIL
-871 KVMLEHKER
+871 KVMLKHKER

-890 NEDISIMYG
+890 DENISIIYG
-899 KDIEK
+899 KDIER
-904 KDIKDIEIKIKN
+904 KDIKDIKIKIKN
-916 KNKEV
+916 ENQEV

-958 FNSNEDIKLCKEN
+958 FNLNDDIKLCKEN
-971 IKKYEELYNE
+971 IEKYEELYNE
-981 KEENQKKV
+981 KEENQRKV
-989 DEYISSERNSYIE
+989 DEYISSEE
-1002 KVNNNINIEKTNN
+1002 NNNIDEIKEINN

-1045 YLSWAYRIERDCK
+1045 YLSWAYRVERDCK

-1103 ELLNNFYDIF
+1103 ELLNDFYDIF

-1123 QKVINNIFEKYQVI
+1123 QNVINNIFEKYQIV
-1137 REDGGPVI
+1137 RKDGGPVV
-1145 FYCKIEKKLKLSE
+1145 FYCKTDKKLKLSE
-1158 NIIPKKHS
+1158 NLVPKKHS

-1176 KYVEFFKKLFEY
+1176 KYVMFFRKLFEY

>member
-11 IARDWDENKKRII
+11 IARDWDENKKKIT
-24 LKRIVSDG
+24 LKKIVSDG

-42 VDIDIT
+42 VDVDIT
-48 ETYYRIL
+48 EIYYRIL
-55 SNNKAKFL
+55 SNNKAKFF
-63 GSMEQFIFKVNKMKR
+63 GSEEQFIFKVNKMER
-78 NIKNNCVIIKDY
+78 NIENDCVIIKNY

-103 KIFKKSI
+103 KILKKSI

-142 AKNFNNIIFK
+142 AKNFNNIIFN
-152 ICSEIFKLEYI
+152 ICNKIFKLEYLD
-163 NYTDEKL
+163 YTDEKV
-170 YKIFQNEIKVKDVK
+170 YEIFQNEIKVKDVK

-212 NILLEFIQQIT
+212 NALLEFIQQIV
-223 KQEFKNQKELENW
+223 KQKFENEKELENW

-246 EIFKIYSNISQ
+246 EIFKIYSNMSQ

-269 KSIASISE
+269 KNIASISE

-285 LKLGNYSNY
+285 LKLGNYSDY
-294 NLRKYYQKD
+294 DLRKYYQKD

-346 SFVESKKEN
+346 FFVESKKEN

-386 ILSLIHNYVKGR
+386 ILSMIHNYVKGR

-421 EIFDSNEVTKKLKKS
+421 EIFDSNEVTKKLKKL
-436 IINKVNSYKIFEMKF
+436 ILNKVNNYKIFETKF

-485 LNILLDTRTTSKKMN
+485 LNTLLEVSPEKDILEKYEEVEKLCTSN
-500 KKKIKNPDILAGY
+500 SIKNLCTVY
-513 NVTIELLPYCS
+513 S
-524 FEILYS
+524 EINNN
-530 VYPEIKKDIEL
+530 EKL
-541 LKGMVLFIQE
+541 LKGMIYFIQGL
-551 FRQKILH
+551 RQQVLHPKILWEK
-558 PSQLLGSNVKKSIS
+558 NVHKAEKV
-572 IKEKDTIVKIHED
+572 KE
-585 NKDNEKWEMYNKEK
+585 KEK
-599 IRSYFEDILEK
+599 IVIRFQNEGKAYNKKRIEEYFENILEK
-610 IPDYFIEKYESNNV
+610 IPDYFIEKYDSNNV
-624 FNIYRDFGVKIMEVV
+624 FNIYR
-639 KNFNFKENNT
+639 NFIDEIFEIIDKFDFKESNS
-649 IDYLFPKFHKIY
+649 ISYLFPKFHKIY
-661 KRMCKSEN
+661 KRICKSEN
-669 IDDRQNG
+669 INDRQNG

-689 FQYKIENDKND
+689 FQYEIENNKND
-700 MFKYLN
+700 IFKYLN
-706 LYRNKIKAKKISYSY
+706 LYKSKIKAKKISYSH

-750 SQMNKEWIEFIVVQ
+750 LQMNNEWIEFIMIQ
-764 FSEFLTNKKLN
+764 FIEFISTKKLN
-775 WILDNL
+775 WILDDL
-781 SEYKKKEK
+781 SEYRKKEK
-789 LDANDKNRLLKIL
+789 LDEKNKNKLLENL

-808 KITYSNDSYAFIS
+808 NITYSNDSYVFIS

-846 KNISKYKTEK
+846 KNISKYKPEK
-856 NKLYIEELRKISYIL
+856 NKVYIEELRKISYIL

-890 NEDISIMYG
+890 DEGISIMYG

-904 KDIKDIEIKIKN
+904 KGIKDIKIKIKN
-916 KNKEV
+916 ENQEV

-944 QAKRNGTFKFFEGF
+944 QAKRNGTFKFFKEF
-958 FNSNEDIKLCKEN
+958 FNTNEDIKLCKED
-971 IKKYEELYNE
+971 IQKYEHLYNE
-981 KEENQKKV
+981 KEENQRKV
-989 DEYISSERNSYIE
+989 DEYISSEE
-1002 KVNNNINIEKTNN
+1002 NNNIEEIKEINN
-1015 NKQLFY
+1015 NKKQLFY

-1027 YGDGLKKGYDFI
+1027 NGDGLKKGYDFI

-1045 YLSWAYRIERDCK
+1045 CLSWAYRIERDCS
-1058 IYKIKEYENKKNFN
+1058 IYKVEAYNGK
-1072 EYKFKEYK
+1072 
-1080 SIKNFRNEIAH
+1080 IKNFRNEIAH
-1091 FNYFQKTNKSLL
+1091 FNYFQKTDKSLL
-1103 ELLNNFYDIF
+1103 DLLNDFYNIF

-1123 QKVINNIFEKYQVI
+1123 QKVINNIFEKYQVV

-1145 FYCKIEKKLKLSE
+1145 FYCKVDKKLKLSE
-1158 NIIPKKHS
+1158 NLVPKKHS
-1166 KYPEIKLIHE
+1166 KYPEIELVHK
-1176 KYVEFFKKLFEY
+1176 KYVIFFKKLFEH

>member
-1 MGTGKYRITK
+1 MSTGKYKITK
-11 IARDWDENKKRII
+11 IPRNWEGKNKIT
-24 LKRIVSDG
+24 LKRIVSNG
-32 EVKYVNENDN
+32 EVKYINENDN
-42 VDIDIT
+42 IDVDIT

-63 GSMEQFIFKVNKMKR
+63 GSNKQFIFKVNKIER
-78 NIKNNCVIIKDY
+78 NIKNNCVIIKNY
-90 TEEEYEKFEEKCY
+90 TEEEYEKFDKKNFFTR
-103 KIFKKSI
+103 KIQVNNKNI
-110 IVKEQGK
+110 
-117 DVEKEKICRNFYK
+117 EKICRNFYK
-130 DEREIMKKRLKE
+130 NEKEIMKKRLEE

-152 ICSEIFKLEYI
+152 ICNEIFNLEYI
-163 NYTDEKL
+163 NYTDEKI
-170 YKIFQNEIKVKDVK
+170 YKIFQEKIGFEDIK
-184 NLKEAFKQQE
+184 NLKEVFKQQK

-206 FNKKRN
+206 FNKNRN
-212 NILLEFIQQIT
+212 NVLLEFIQQIV
-223 KQEFKNQKELENW
+223 KQEFENKEELKNW
-236 FSHSGEKYCK
+236 FSHEGEKYCK
-246 EIFKIYSNISQ
+246 EIFKIYSNMSQ

-264 LGHRN
+264 LGHN
-269 KSIASISE
+269 DKSTASYSE
-277 KKETLQRR
+277 KRETLQRR
-285 LKLGNYSNY
+285 LKLGDYSKY
-294 NLRKYYQKD
+294 DLKKYYQKD
-303 YKEEAIKELKDKN
+303 YKEKAIKELKDKN
-316 KEELEREIEELIK
+316 KEEFEREIEEIIK

-355 KDKMSE
+355 KDRMSE

-398 YRKCLELQQKEN
+398 YGKCLELQQKEN
-410 VDFENLEKRIK
+410 VDFENLGKRIK
-421 EIFDSNEVTKKLKKS
+421 EIFDSNEVTEKLKKS
-436 IINKVNSYKIFEMKF
+436 IINKVNNYKIFETKF

-485 LNILLDTRTTSKKMN
+485 LNTLLEVSPEK
-500 KKKIKNPDILAGY
+500 DILENY
-513 NVTIELLPYCS
+513 NMVVELCNNNS
-524 FEILYS
+524 TTEIYK
-530 VYPEIKKDIEL
+530 VYPELEKNEKL
-541 LKGMVLFIQE
+541 LQGMIHFIQGI
-551 FRQKILH
+551 RQQSLH
-558 PSQLLGSNVKKSIS
+558 PKIS
-572 IKEKDTIVKIHED
+572 WNFETKNLKPEKLERLKEKKNIKMRDCVVHED
-585 NKDNEKWEMYNKEK
+585 NLDKKEK
-599 IRSYFEDILEK
+599 SEVEIKRYFEKIEEK
-610 IPDYFIEKYESNNV
+610 LPDYFIEKYESNNV
-624 FNIYRDFGVKIMEVV
+624 FNIYRNFVDKIMEVV

-661 KRMCKSEN
+661 KKMCKLENIMCKSEN

-700 MFKYLN
+700 IFKYLN
-706 LYRNKIKAKKISYSY
+706 LYKNKIKVKKISYSY
-721 IIDNKDVNNKNIEIL
+721 ITDNKAVNNKNIEIL

-750 SQMNKEWIEFIVVQ
+750 SQMNNEWIEFIVVQ

-775 WILDNL
+775 WILDDL

-789 LDANDKNRLLKIL
+789 LDENNKNKLLKIL

-808 KITYSNDSYAFIS
+808 KIIYSNDSYVFIS

-846 KNISKYKTEK
+846 KNASKYKPEK
-856 NKLYIEELRKISYIL
+856 NELYIEELKKVLYIL

-890 NEDISIMYG
+890 DENISIIYG
-899 KDIEK
+899 KDIER
-904 KDIKDIEIKIKN
+904 KDIKDIKIKIKN
-916 KNKEV
+916 ENQEV
-921 INQPLYKSGN
+921 INQPLYKSGD
-931 DENSSWIVLYGIE
+931 DENSSWIILYGIE

-958 FNSNEDIKLCKEN
+958 FNLNDDIKLCKEN
-971 IKKYEELYNE
+971 IKKYEELYN
-981 KEENQKKV
+981 KRKENQIKV
-989 DEYISSERNSYIE
+989 DEYISSEE
-1002 KVNNNINIEKTNN
+1002 NNNIDEIKEINN

-1045 YLSWAYRIERDCK
+1045 YLSWAYRIERDYSIYKVK
-1058 IYKIKEYENKKNFN
+1058 IYNGK
-1072 EYKFKEYK
+1072 
-1080 SIKNFRNEIAH
+1080 IKNFRNEIAH

-1103 ELLNNFYDIF
+1103 ELLNDFYDIF

-1123 QKVINNIFEKYQVI
+1123 QNVINNIFEKYQIV
-1137 REDGGPVI
+1137 RKDGGPVV
-1145 FYCKIEKKLKLSE
+1145 FYCKTDKKLKLSE
-1158 NIIPKKHS
+1158 NIIPKEHS

-1176 KYVEFFKKLFEY
+1176 KYVIFFRKLFEY

>member
-11 IARDWDENKKRII
+11 IGRNWKENENKNKKRII

-48 ETYYRIL
+48 ETYYGIL

-63 GSMEQFIFKVNKMKR
+63 GSNEQFLFKVNKMDR
-78 NIKNNCVIIKDY
+78 NIKNDYVIIKDY
-90 TEEEYEKFEEKCY
+90 TEEEFEKFDK
-103 KIFKKSI
+103 KIFFSRKIKI
-110 IVKEQGK
+110 NNE
-117 DVEKEKICRNFYK
+117 DREKICRNFYE
-130 DEREIMKKRLKE
+130 DEREIMKKRLEE
-142 AKNFNNIIFK
+142 AKNFNNIIFN
-152 ICSEIFKLEYI
+152 ICNKIFKLEYLD
-163 NYTDEKL
+163 YTDEKV
-170 YKIFQNEIKVKDVK
+170 YKIFQKEIKFEDIK
-184 NLKEAFKQQE
+184 NLKEAFKKQE
-194 KGLETDKLLAIS
+194 NGLETDKLLAIS

-212 NILLEFIQQIT
+212 NILLEFIQQIVRQ
-223 KQEFKNQKELENW
+223 KFEKEKELENW
-236 FSHSGEKYCK
+236 FSHEGEKYCK
-246 EIFKIYSNISQ
+246 EIFKIYSNMSQ

-269 KSIASISE
+269 KNIASISE

-285 LKLGNYSNY
+285 LKLGNYSDY
-294 NLRKYYQKD
+294 DLRKYYQKD

-410 VDFENLEKRIK
+410 VDFENLGKRIK

-485 LNILLDTRTTSKKMN
+485 LNILLGVSSEE
-500 KKKIKNPDILAGY
+500 DILKNY
-513 NVTIELLPYCS
+513 NMVGKLCNNNSTT
-524 FEILYS
+524 EIYK
-530 VYPEIKKDIEL
+530 VYPELEKNEKL
-541 LKGMVLFIQE
+541 LQGMIHFIQGL
-551 FRQKILH
+551 RQQSLH
-558 PSQLLGSNVKKSIS
+558 PKISWNFETENLKPEKLERLKEKKNIKIRDCVVHEYNLDKKEKNEVE
-572 IKEKDTIVKIHED
+572 IKE
-585 NKDNEKWEMYNKEK
+585 YFEK
-599 IRSYFEDILEK
+599 IEK
-610 IPDYFIEKYESNNV
+610 KLPNYFIEKYESNNV
-624 FNIYRDFGVKIMEVV
+624 FNIYRDSVDKIMEVV
-639 KNFNFKENNT
+639 KKFNFKEDNT

-661 KRMCKSEN
+661 KKMCKLENITCKSEN
-669 IDDRQNG
+669 TDDRQNG

-689 FQYKIENDKND
+689 FQYEIENNRNNI
-700 MFKYLN
+700 FKY
-706 LYRNKIKAKKISYSY
+706 YRNKIKTEKNSYR
-721 IIDNKDVNNKNIEIL
+721 DKNIEIL

-750 SQMNKEWIEFIVVQ
+750 LQMNNEWIEFIMIQ
-764 FSEFLTNKKLN
+764 FIEFISIKKLN
-775 WILDNL
+775 WILDDL
-781 SEYKKKEK
+781 SEYRKKEK
-789 LDANDKNRLLKIL
+789 LDENDKNRLLKIL

-808 KITYSNDSYAFIS
+808 NITYSNDSYVFIS

-846 KNISKYKTEK
+846 KNISKYKPEK
-856 NKLYIEELRKISYIL
+856 NKVYIEELRKISYIL

-890 NEDISIMYG
+890 DEDISIMYG

-916 KNKEV
+916 KNQEV

-931 DENSSWIVLYGIE
+931 DGNSSWIVLYGIE

-958 FNSNEDIKLCKEN
+958 FNLNEDIKLCKKD
-971 IKKYEELYNE
+971 IKKYEKLYNE

-989 DEYISSERNSYIE
+989 DEYIFYERNSYIE

>member
-1 MGTGKYRITK
+1 MGSGKYRITK
-11 IARDWDENKKRII
+11 IGRDWDENKKRII
-24 LKRIVSDG
+24 LKRVVSNG
-32 EVKYVNENDN
+32 KVKYINENDN
-42 VDIDIT
+42 VDVDIT
-48 ETYYRIL
+48 ETYYGIL

-63 GSMEQFIFKVNKMKR
+63 GSNEQFIFKVNKMKR
-78 NIKNNCVIIKDY
+78 NIKNDCVIIKDY
-90 TEEEYEKFEEKCY
+90 TEEEFEKLDK
-103 KIFKKSI
+103 KIFFSRKIK
-110 IVKEQGK
+110 VNNE
-117 DVEKEKICRNFYK
+117 DREKICRNFYE
-130 DEREIMKKRLKE
+130 DEREIMKKRLEETK
-142 AKNFNNIIFK
+142 KFNNIIFN
-152 ICSEIFKLEYI
+152 ICNKIFKLEYLDYI
-163 NYTDEKL
+163 DEKV
-170 YKIFQNEIKVKDVK
+170 YEIFQNEIKVKDVK

-212 NILLEFIQQIT
+212 NVLLEFIQKIT

-236 FSHSGEKYCK
+236 FSQSGEKYCK
-246 EIFKIYSNISQ
+246 EIFKIYSNMSQ
-257 KEKYSKL
+257 KEKYFKL

-269 KSIASISE
+269 QGIASIYYE

-285 LKLGNYSNY
+285 LKLGDYSKY
-294 NLRKYYQKD
+294 DLKKYYQKD

-316 KEELEREIEELIK
+316 KEELEREIEKLIK
-329 KNYKIDK
+329 ENYKIDE

-346 SFVESKKEN
+346 SFVDSKKEN

-361 IIVKIKEHYKK
+361 IIVKIKEHYKN
-372 NVNVEEELKNKEKY
+372 NVNIEERLENKEKY
-386 ILSLIHNYVKGR
+386 ILSMIHNYVKGR

-485 LNILLDTRTTSKKMN
+485 LNILLGVSLEK
-500 KKKIKNPDILAGY
+500 DILENY
-513 NVTIELLPYCS
+513 NMVGELCNNNS
-524 FEILYS
+524 TTEIYK
-530 VYPEIKKDIEL
+530 VYPELEKNEKL
-541 LKGMVLFIQE
+541 LQGMIHFIQGL
-551 FRQKILH
+551 RQQSLHPKILWNFETKNLK
-558 PSQLLGSNVKKSIS
+558 PEKLERL
-572 IKEKDTIVKIHED
+572 KEKKNIKMRDCVVHED
-585 NKDNEKWEMYNKEK
+585 NLDKKEK
-599 IRSYFEDILEK
+599 NEVEIKKYFEKIEEK
-610 IPDYFIEKYESNNV
+610 LPDYFIEKYESNNV
-624 FNIYRDFGVKIMEVV
+624 FNIYRNFVDKIMEVV

-661 KRMCKSEN
+661 KKMCKLENIMCKSEN

-689 FQYKIENDKND
+689 FQYEIENNKNNI
-700 MFKYLN
+700 FKY
-706 LYRNKIKAKKISYSY
+706 YRNKIKT
-721 IIDNKDVNNKNIEIL
+721 DKNIEIL

-750 SQMNKEWIEFIVVQ
+750 SQMNNEWIEFIVVQ

-775 WILDNL
+775 WILDDL

-789 LDANDKNRLLKIL
+789 LDNSDKDKLREMLKL
-802 KQKMNK
+802 KMNK
-808 KITYSNDSYAFIS
+808 KLIYSNDSYVFIS

-831 SNLIHDIKKFVQFRE
+831 SNLIHDIKKFIQFRE
-846 KNISKYKTEK
+846 KNVSKYKPEK
-856 NKLYIEELRKISYIL
+856 NKLYIEELKKILYIL

-890 NEDISIMYG
+890 DENISIMYG

-916 KNKEV
+916 KNWEV

-931 DENSSWIVLYGIE
+931 DEKSSWIVLYGIE

-958 FNSNEDIKLCKEN
+958 FNLNDDIKLCKEN
-971 IKKYEELYNE
+971 IEKYEKLYNE
-981 KEENQKKV
+981 REENQRKV
-989 DEYISSERNSYIE
+989 DEYISSEE
-1002 KVNNNINIEKTNN
+1002 NNNIDEIKEINN

-1045 YLSWAYRIERDCK
+1045 YLSWAYRVERDCK

-1103 ELLNNFYDIF
+1103 ELLNDFYDIF

-1123 QKVINNIFEKYQVI
+1123 QKVINNIFEKYQIV
-1137 REDGGPVI
+1137 RKDRGPVV
-1145 FYCKIEKKLKLSE
+1145 FYCKTDKKLKLSE
-1158 NIIPKKHS
+1158 NIIPKKHL

>member
-1 MGTGKYRITK
+1 MGAGKYRITK
-11 IARDWDENKKRII
+11 IPRNWKENEKKVI
-24 LKRIVSDG
+24 LKRVVNNG
-32 EVKYVNENDN
+32 EVKYINENDN
-42 VDIDIT
+42 VDVDIT
-48 ETYYRIL
+48 ETYYGIL

-63 GSMEQFIFKVNKMKR
+63 GSNEQFIFKVNKMKR
-78 NIKNNCVIIKDY
+78 NIENGCVIIKNY
-90 TEEEYEKFEEKCY
+90 TEEEYEKFDK
-103 KIFKKSI
+103 KIFSKRRIKVTNKNI
-110 IVKEQGK
+110 
-117 DVEKEKICRNFYK
+117 EKICRNFYE
-130 DEREIMKKRLKE
+130 DEEEIMKKRFEE

-152 ICSEIFKLEYI
+152 ICSEIFELEYI

-170 YKIFQNEIKVKDVK
+170 YKIFQNKIKVKDVK

-212 NILLEFIQQIT
+212 NALLEFIQQIV
-223 KQEFKNQKELENW
+223 KQKFENEKELENW

-246 EIFKIYSNISQ
+246 EIFKIYSNMSQ

-269 KSIASISE
+269 KSFASISE

-303 YKEEAIKELKDKN
+303 YKEEAIKELKDKS
-316 KEELEREIEELIK
+316 KEKLEKEIEEIIK
-329 KNYKIDK
+329 ENYKIDK
-336 LCDEISNLEF
+336 LCEEISNLEF
-346 SFVESKKEN
+346 SFAESKKEN

-361 IIVKIKEHYKK
+361 IIVKIKEHYKN
-372 NVNVEEELKNKEKY
+372 NVNVEEELENKEKY
-386 ILSLIHNYVKGR
+386 ILSMIHNYIKGR

-485 LNILLDTRTTSKKMN
+485 LNTLLEVSPEKDILEKYEEVEKLCTSN
-500 KKKIKNPDILAGY
+500 SIKNLCTVY
-513 NVTIELLPYCS
+513 S
-524 FEILYS
+524 EINNN
-530 VYPEIKKDIEL
+530 EKL
-541 LKGMVLFIQE
+541 LKGMIYFIQGL
-551 FRQKILH
+551 RQQVLHPKILWEK
-558 PSQLLGSNVKKSIS
+558 NVHKAEKV
-572 IKEKDTIVKIHED
+572 KE
-585 NKDNEKWEMYNKEK
+585 KEK
-599 IRSYFEDILEK
+599 IVIRFQNEGKAYNKKRIEEYFENILEK

-624 FNIYRDFGVKIMEVV
+624 FNIYR
-639 KNFNFKENNT
+639 NFIDEIFEIIDKFDFKESNS
-649 IDYLFPKFHKIY
+649 ISYLFPKFHKIY
-661 KRMCKSEN
+661 KRICKSEN
-669 IDDRQNG
+669 INDRQNG

-689 FQYKIENDKND
+689 FQYEIENNKND
-700 MFKYLN
+700 IFKYLN
-706 LYRNKIKAKKISYSY
+706 LYKSKIKAKKISYSH

-750 SQMNKEWIEFIVVQ
+750 LQMNNEWIEFIMIQ
-764 FSEFLTNKKLN
+764 FIEFISTKKLN
-775 WILDNL
+775 WILDDL
-781 SEYKKKEK
+781 SEYRKKEK
-789 LDANDKNRLLKIL
+789 LDEKNKNKLLENL

-808 KITYSNDSYAFIS
+808 NITYSNDSYVFIS

-846 KNISKYKTEK
+846 KNISKYKPEK
-856 NKLYIEELRKISYIL
+856 NKVYIEELRKISYIL

-890 NEDISIMYG
+890 DEGISIMYG

-904 KDIKDIEIKIKN
+904 KGIKDIKIKIKN
-916 KNKEV
+916 ENQEV

-944 QAKRNGTFKFFEGF
+944 QAKRNGTFKFFKEF
-958 FNSNEDIKLCKEN
+958 FNTNEDIKLCKED
-971 IKKYEELYNE
+971 IQKYEHLYNE
-981 KEENQKKV
+981 KEENQRKV
-989 DEYISSERNSYIE
+989 DEYISSEE
-1002 KVNNNINIEKTNN
+1002 NNNIEEIKEINN
-1015 NKQLFY
+1015 NKKQLFY

-1027 YGDGLKKGYDFI
+1027 NGDGLKKGYDFI

-1045 YLSWAYRIERDCK
+1045 CLSWAYRIERDCS
-1058 IYKIKEYENKKNFN
+1058 IYKVEAYNGK
-1072 EYKFKEYK
+1072 
-1080 SIKNFRNEIAH
+1080 IKNFRNEIAH
-1091 FNYFQKTNKSLL
+1091 FNYFQKTDKSLL
-1103 ELLNNFYDIF
+1103 DLLNDFYNIF

-1123 QKVINNIFEKYQVI
+1123 QKVINNIFEKYQVV

-1145 FYCKIEKKLKLSE
+1145 FYCKVDKKLKLSE
-1158 NIIPKKHS
+1158 NLVPKKHS
-1166 KYPEIKLIHE
+1166 KYPEIELVHK
-1176 KYVEFFKKLFEY
+1176 KYVIFFKKLFEH

>member
-1 MGTGKYRITK
+1 MGAGKYRITK
-11 IARDWDENKKRII
+11 IPRNWKENEKKVI
-24 LKRIVSDG
+24 LKRVVNNG
-32 EVKYVNENDN
+32 EVKYINENDN
-42 VDIDIT
+42 VDVDIT
-48 ETYYRIL
+48 ETYYGIL

-63 GSMEQFIFKVNKMKR
+63 GSNEQFIFKVNKMKR
-78 NIKNNCVIIKDY
+78 NIENGCVIIKNY
-90 TEEEYEKFEEKCY
+90 TEEEYEKFDK
-103 KIFKKSI
+103 KIFSKRRIKVTNKNI
-110 IVKEQGK
+110 
-117 DVEKEKICRNFYK
+117 EKICRNFYE
-130 DEREIMKKRLKE
+130 DEEEIMKKRFEE

-152 ICSEIFKLEYI
+152 ICSEIFELEYI

-170 YKIFQNEIKVKDVK
+170 YKIFQNKIKVKDVK

-212 NILLEFIQQIT
+212 NALLEFIQQIV
-223 KQEFKNQKELENW
+223 KQKFENEKELENW

-246 EIFKIYSNISQ
+246 EIFKIYSNMSQ

-269 KSIASISE
+269 KSFASISE

-303 YKEEAIKELKDKN
+303 YKEEAIKELKDKS
-316 KEELEREIEELIK
+316 KEKLEKEIEEIIK
-329 KNYKIDK
+329 ENYKIDK
-336 LCDEISNLEF
+336 LCEEISNLEF
-346 SFVESKKEN
+346 SFAESKKEN

-361 IIVKIKEHYKK
+361 IIVKIKEHYKN
-372 NVNVEEELKNKEKY
+372 NVNVEEELENKEKY
-386 ILSLIHNYVKGR
+386 ILSMIHNYIKGR

-421 EIFDSNEVTKKLKKS
+421 EIFDSNEVTKKLKKL
-436 IINKVNSYKIFEMKF
+436 ILNKVNNYKIFETKF

-485 LNILLDTRTTSKKMN
+485 LNTLLEVSPEKDILEKYEEVEKLCTSN
-500 KKKIKNPDILAGY
+500 SIKNLCTVY
-513 NVTIELLPYCS
+513 S
-524 FEILYS
+524 EINNN
-530 VYPEIKKDIEL
+530 EKL
-541 LKGMVLFIQE
+541 LKGMIYFIQGL
-551 FRQKILH
+551 RQQVLHPKILWEK
-558 PSQLLGSNVKKSIS
+558 NVHKAEKV
-572 IKEKDTIVKIHED
+572 KE
-585 NKDNEKWEMYNKEK
+585 KEK
-599 IRSYFEDILEK
+599 IVIRFQNEGKAYNKKRIEEYFENILEK

-624 FNIYRDFGVKIMEVV
+624 FNIYR
-639 KNFNFKENNT
+639 NFIDEIFEIIDKFDFKESNS
-649 IDYLFPKFHKIY
+649 ISYLFPKFHKIY
-661 KRMCKSEN
+661 KRICKSEN
-669 IDDRQNG
+669 INDRQNG

-689 FQYKIENDKND
+689 FQYEIENNKND
-700 MFKYLN
+700 IFKYLN
-706 LYRNKIKAKKISYSY
+706 LYKSKIKAKKISYSH

-750 SQMNKEWIEFIVVQ
+750 LQMNNEWIEFIMIQ
-764 FSEFLTNKKLN
+764 FIEFISTKKLN
-775 WILDNL
+775 WILDDL
-781 SEYKKKEK
+781 SEYRKKEK
-789 LDANDKNRLLKIL
+789 LDEKNKNKLLENL

-808 KITYSNDSYAFIS
+808 NITYSNDSYVFIS

-846 KNISKYKTEK
+846 KNISKYKPEK
-856 NKLYIEELRKISYIL
+856 NKVYIEELRKISYIL

-890 NEDISIMYG
+890 DEGISIMYG

-904 KDIKDIEIKIKN
+904 KGIKDIKIKIKN
-916 KNKEV
+916 ENQEV

-944 QAKRNGTFKFFEGF
+944 QAKRNGTFKFFKEF
-958 FNSNEDIKLCKEN
+958 FNTNEDIKLCKED
-971 IKKYEELYNE
+971 IQKYEHLYNE
-981 KEENQKKV
+981 KEENQRKV
-989 DEYISSERNSYIE
+989 DEYISSEE
-1002 KVNNNINIEKTNN
+1002 NNNIEEIKEINN
-1015 NKQLFY
+1015 NKKQLFY

-1027 YGDGLKKGYDFI
+1027 NGDGLKKGYDFI

-1045 YLSWAYRIERDCK
+1045 CLSWAYRIERDCS
-1058 IYKIKEYENKKNFN
+1058 IYKVEAYNGK
-1072 EYKFKEYK
+1072 
-1080 SIKNFRNEIAH
+1080 IKNFRNEIAH
-1091 FNYFQKTNKSLL
+1091 FNYFQKTDKSLL
-1103 ELLNNFYDIF
+1103 DLLNDFYNIF

-1123 QKVINNIFEKYQVI
+1123 QKVINNIFEKYQVV

-1145 FYCKIEKKLKLSE
+1145 FYCKVDKKLKLSE
-1158 NIIPKKHS
+1158 NLVPKKHS
-1166 KYPEIKLIHE
+1166 KYPEIELVHK
-1176 KYVEFFKKLFEY
+1176 KYVIFFKKLFEH